1 MTKKSKRILWI
12 LGVAALL
19 IAIYNILLS
28 APVVKSLW
36 LPVAA
41 KITGYDIE
49 AEKVSV
55 SLLMTPSVEA
65 KELKISWGNHYS
77 YERNLQVGKLRMNM
91 RVLPLLFFRH
101 VDISELEIVRMK
113 LSSSGWP
120 EAPEYQK
127 QGTPGE
133 LRVQKKRKRP
143 YSYSV
148 KKISIYDA
156 DVAAV
161 CGRTRYELSGIA
173 FSASNIVQGMS
184 PSFKFSAAA
193 SVNSDELK
201 FSDAHVEG
209 SLDMRLPSGSIL
221 PESVRLAFDTECTEV
236 VVKQRAVNLAL
247 NATLN
252 LERKGSEVSVSDSH
266 FRVFEANSVPVLN
279 AQAEGVF
286 SLDDASGKLDI
297 QLRSVR
303 SELSDKILSALV
315 EDPVR
320 GVEATASLDV
330 DSAPGFKSVDVAGK
344 VAMTADQ
351 FAGESRKF
359 NSEFS
364 FKGAKNGDEFA
375 VSTLK
380 LSLQEPASSLN
391 LELSAPKQVVIL
403 STPTGYL
410 PKAGQ
415 VSVQMKKVNLST
427 VAKLLGVTGELPVK
441 SGVATGFVDLDF
453 LKPGMISASG
463 TVELEQLTLSG
474 ERRTEPLD
482 LRSNFRL
489 THEHGSKNTLSGTLS
504 GKIGNAEVLSLEGSS
519 EFYEKFAKV
528 SVSKFRIAHPF
539 EKALP
544 YKMVDSLGIR
554 SFVLNGSW
562 KWNRRV
568 EHLIFTCVLPLE
580 EEVERMKRGAFRKF
594 IDEFKL
600 YRNSEETFA
609 DEFSGSFALTDFTTE
624 KLRNPFD
631 VQLTKEYQDNVEDT
645 NNFRMKALRRDI
657 RKFQL
662 NVTENKKT
670 VLDLNAV
677 NPSGPLTV
685 SSSFVDAERLQTIWQ
700 SFQPSKPA
708 KAEQK
713 TADKKPEST
722 ESAKPVDFVAPVKSF
737 LTYFPFGSLRLKFAK
752 IHCADDL
759 NLSVEG
765 PLSVNRRKLQIE
777 NMKISANDSPVALR
791 FMLAERDGDWY
802 YEGSLLGER
811 LALAPLFRLFDG
823 NTAGVSGTL
832 ESLNLAFSGKG
843 LTETELKRN
852 LNGTLRTS
860 VRNLS
865 FPARNERTESFLNL
879 LTIPLKAVPQVEER
893 ISPETLPADFQA
905 LRSELLAVA
914 EGKKNLRFDSGK
926 LDASVSNGV
935 MTLNKFEFEGG
946 TLKRES
952 VTGSVDLLSGRLN
965 LDAMLELAQ
974 TTIPLSVRGKLRKP
988 QLDITKSLVKF
999 ATSRLNLPVEADEVE
1014 KTVEEVKDL
1023 FRQFRKKRKRK

>member
-36 LPVAA
+36 LPVAG
-41 KITGYDIE
+41 KMTGYDIE

-65 KELKISWGNHYS
+65 KELKISGGDYCS
-77 YERNLQVGKLRMNM
+77 RELLVGKLRMNI
-91 RVLPLLFFRH
+91 RFLPLLFSRH
-101 VDISELEIVRMK
+101 VDIPELEIVRLK
-113 LSSSGWP
+113 LKSDGRR
-120 EAPEYQK
+120 EAPEYRK
-127 QGTPGE
+127 QGGAE
-133 LRVQKKRKRP
+133 AGVARVRKKRKHP

-201 FSDAHVEG
+201 FSGAHVEG

-286 SLDDASGKLDI
+286 SLDDVSGKLDI

-320 GVEATASLDV
+320 GVEATASLDI
-330 DSAPGFKSVDVAGK
+330 DSASGFKSVDVAGK

-427 VAKLLGVTGELPVK
+427 VAKLLGVTEKLPMK
-441 SGVATGFVDLDF
+441 SGMMTGSVNLDF
-453 LKPGMISASG
+453 LNSGMTSASG
-463 TVELEQLTLSG
+463 TVDLEQLTLSG
-474 ERRTEPLD
+474 ERKSEPLD

-528 SVSKFRIAHPF
+528 SVSNFRIAHPF

-568 EHLIFTCVLPLE
+568 EHLLFASVPPE
-580 EEVERMKRGAFRKF
+580 DAERMKRGALRKF

-624 KLRNPFD
+624 KLRNPLA
-631 VQLTKEYQDNVEDT
+631 VQLSAEYQDNVEKT
-645 NNFRMKALRRDI
+645 KNFRMNALSRDV

-662 NVTENKKT
+662 NVTENKNP

-677 NPSGPLTV
+677 DSSGTLMV
-685 SSSFVDAERLQTIWQ
+685 SSSFADAEKLQTIWQ

-713 TADKKPEST
+713 TADKKPVPAGT
-722 ESAKPVDFVAPVKSF
+722 AKSVDFVEPVKSV
-737 LTYFPFGSLRLKFAK
+737 LTCFPFGNLQLKLAK

-765 PLSVNRRKLQIE
+765 PLSVNRRTLQIE

-935 MTLNKFEFEGG
+935 LTLNKFEFEGG

-965 LDAMLELAQ
+965 LDAMLELAH
-974 TTIPLSVRGKLRKP
+974 TTIPLSVRGKLGKP

-999 ATSRLNLPVEADEVE
+999 ATSKLNLPVEADEVE

>member
-36 LPVAA
+36 LPVAG
-41 KITGYDIE
+41 KMTGYDIE

-65 KELKISWGNHYS
+65 KELKISGGDYCS
-77 YERNLQVGKLRMNM
+77 RELLVGKLRMNI
-91 RVLPLLFFRH
+91 RFLPLLFSRH
-101 VDISELEIVRMK
+101 VDIPELEIVRLK
-113 LSSSGWP
+113 LKSDGRR
-120 EAPEYQK
+120 EAPEYRK
-127 QGTPGE
+127 QGGAGAV
-133 LRVQKKRKRP
+133 RVRKKRKHP
-143 YSYSV
+143 YSYSL

-173 FSASNIVQGMS
+173 FSAANIVQGMS

-201 FSDAHVEG
+201 FSGAHVEG

-252 LERKGSEVSVSDSH
+252 LERKGSEISVSDSH

-286 SLDDASGKLDI
+286 SLDDVSGKLDI

-320 GVEATASLDV
+320 GVETTASLDV

-427 VAKLLGVTGELPVK
+427 VAKLLGVTEKLPMK
-441 SGVATGFVDLDF
+441 SGMMTGSVNLDF
-453 LKPGMISASG
+453 LNSGMTSASG
-463 TVELEQLTLSG
+463 TVNLEQLILSG
-474 ERRTEPLD
+474 ERKSEPLD

-568 EHLIFTCVLPLE
+568 EHLLFASVPPE
-580 EEVERMKRGAFRKF
+580 DAERMKRGALRKF

-600 YRNSEETFA
+600 YRISEETFA

-624 KLRNPFD
+624 KLRNPLA
-631 VQLTKEYQDNVEDT
+631 VQLSAEYQDNVEKT
-645 NNFRMKALRRDI
+645 KNFRMNALSRDV

-662 NVTENKKT
+662 NVTENKNP

-677 NPSGPLTV
+677 DSSGTLMV
-685 SSSFVDAERLQTIWQ
+685 SSSFADAEKLQTIWQ

-713 TADKKPEST
+713 TADKKPVPAGT
-722 ESAKPVDFVAPVKSF
+722 AKSVDFVEPVKSV
-737 LTYFPFGSLRLKFAK
+737 LTCFPFGNLQLNLAK

-765 PLSVNRRKLQIE
+765 PLSVNRRMLQIE

-914 EGKKNLRFDSGK
+914 EGKKNLRFDSGV
-926 LDASVSNGV
+926 LDAAVSNGV
-935 MTLNKFEFEGG
+935 LTLNKFEFEGG

-952 VTGSVDLLSGRLN
+952 VTGSVELLSGRLN
-965 LDAMLELAQ
+965 LDAMLELAH
-974 TTIPLSVRGKLRKP
+974 TTIPLSVRGKLGKP

-999 ATSRLNLPVEADEVE
+999 ATSKLNLPVEADEVE

>member
-36 LPVAA
+36 LPVAG
-41 KITGYDIE
+41 KMTGYDIE

-65 KELKISWGNHYS
+65 KELKISGGDYCS
-77 YERNLQVGKLRMNM
+77 RELLVGKLRMNI
-91 RVLPLLFFRH
+91 RFLPLLFSRH
-101 VDISELEIVRMK
+101 VDIPELEIVRLK
-113 LSSSGWP
+113 LKSDGRR
-120 EAPEYQK
+120 EAPEYRK
-127 QGTPGE
+127 QGGAGAA
-133 LRVQKKRKRP
+133 RVRKKRKHP

-201 FSDAHVEG
+201 FSGAHVEG

-252 LERKGSEVSVSDSH
+252 LERKGSEISVSDSH

-286 SLDDASGKLDI
+286 SLDDVSGKLDI

-427 VAKLLGVTGELPVK
+427 VAKLLGVTEKLPMK
-441 SGVATGFVDLDF
+441 SGMMTGSVNLDF
-453 LKPGMISASG
+453 LNSGMTSASG
-463 TVELEQLTLSG
+463 TVDLEQLTLSG
-474 ERRTEPLD
+474 ERKSEPLD

-568 EHLIFTCVLPLE
+568 EHLLFASVPPE
-580 EEVERMKRGAFRKF
+580 DAERMKRGALRKF

-624 KLRNPFD
+624 KLRNPLA
-631 VQLTKEYQDNVEDT
+631 VQLSAEYQDNVEKT
-645 NNFRMKALRRDI
+645 KNFRMNALSRDVW
-657 RKFQL
+657 KFQL
-662 NVTENKKT
+662 NVTENKNP

-677 NPSGPLTV
+677 DSSGTLMV
-685 SSSFVDAERLQTIWQ
+685 SSSFADAEKLQTIWQ

-713 TADKKPEST
+713 TADKKPVPAGT
-722 ESAKPVDFVAPVKSF
+722 AKSVDFVEPVKSV
-737 LTYFPFGSLRLKFAK
+737 LTCLPFGNLQLKLAK

-765 PLSVNRRKLQIE
+765 PLSVNRRTLQIE

-791 FMLAERDGDWY
+791 LMLAERDGDWY

-811 LALAPLFRLFDG
+811 LALAPLFRFFDG

-926 LDASVSNGV
+926 LDAAVSNGV
-935 MTLNKFEFEGG
+935 LTLNKFEFEGG

-952 VTGSVDLLSGRLN
+952 VTGSVELLSGRLN
-965 LDAMLELAQ
+965 LDAMLELAH
-974 TTIPLSVRGKLRKP
+974 TTIPLSVRGKLGKP

-999 ATSRLNLPVEADEVE
+999 ATSKLNLPVEADEVE

>member
-36 LPVAA
+36 LPVAG
-41 KITGYDIE
+41 KMTGYDIE

-65 KELKISWGNHYS
+65 KELKISGGDYCS
-77 YERNLQVGKLRMNM
+77 RELLVGKLRMNI
-91 RVLPLLFFRH
+91 RFLPLLFSRH
-101 VDISELEIVRMK
+101 VDIPELEIVRLK
-113 LSSSGWP
+113 LKSDGRR
-120 EAPEYQK
+120 EAPEYRK
-127 QGTPGE
+127 QGRAGAA
-133 LRVQKKRKRP
+133 RVRKKRKHP

-201 FSDAHVEG
+201 FSGAHVEG

-286 SLDDASGKLDI
+286 RLDDVSGKLDI

-380 LSLQEPASSLN
+380 LSLQEPTSSLN

-427 VAKLLGVTGELPVK
+427 VAKLLGVTEKLPMK
-441 SGVATGFVDLDF
+441 SGMMTGSVNLDF
-453 LKPGMISASG
+453 LNSGMTSASG
-463 TVELEQLTLSG
+463 TVDLEQLTLSG
-474 ERRTEPLD
+474 ERKSEPLD

-528 SVSKFRIAHPF
+528 SVSNFRIAHPF

-568 EHLIFTCVLPLE
+568 EHLLFACVPPE
-580 EEVERMKRGAFRKF
+580 DAERMKRGALRKF

-624 KLRNPFD
+624 KLRNPLA
-631 VQLTKEYQDNVEDT
+631 VQLSAEYQDNVEKT
-645 NNFRMKALRRDI
+645 KNFRMNALSRDV

-662 NVTENKKT
+662 NVTENKNP

-677 NPSGPLTV
+677 
-685 SSSFVDAERLQTIWQ
+685 
-700 SFQPSKPA
+700 
-708 KAEQK
+708 
-713 TADKKPEST
+713 
-722 ESAKPVDFVAPVKSF
+722 
-737 LTYFPFGSLRLKFAK
+737 
-752 IHCADDL
+752 
-759 NLSVEG
+759 
-765 PLSVNRRKLQIE
+765 
-777 NMKISANDSPVALR
+777 DS
-791 FMLAERDGDWY
+791 
-802 YEGSLLGER
+802 
-811 LALAPLFRLFDG
+811 
-823 NTAGVSGTL
+823 SGTL
-832 ESLNLAFSGKG
+832 MVSPA
-843 LTETELKRN
+843 
-852 LNGTLRTS
+852 LRT
-860 VRNLS
+860 
-865 FPARNERTESFLNL
+865 P
-879 LTIPLKAVPQVEER
+879 
-893 ISPETLPADFQA
+893 
-905 LRSELLAVA
+905 
-914 EGKKNLRFDSGK
+914 KNFR
-926 LDASVSNGV
+926 
-935 MTLNKFEFEGG
+935 
-946 TLKRES
+946 R
-952 VTGSVDLLSGRLN
+952 SGRVSSHRSR
-965 LDAMLELAQ
+965 Q
-974 TTIPLSVRGKLRKP
+974 KRSRKP
-988 QLDITKSLVKF
+988 RTKSPFPPELP
-999 ATSRLNLPVEADEVE
+999 SLLISLSLLNR
-1014 KTVEEVKDL
+1014 
-1023 FRQFRKKRKRK
+1023 F

>member
-36 LPVAA
+36 LPVAG
-41 KITGYDIE
+41 KMTGYDIE

-65 KELKISWGNHYS
+65 KELKISGGDYCS
-77 YERNLQVGKLRMNM
+77 RELLVGKLRMNI
-91 RVLPLLFFRH
+91 RFLPLLFSRH
-101 VDISELEIVRMK
+101 VDIPELEIVRLK
-113 LSSSGWP
+113 LKSDGRR
-120 EAPEYQK
+120 EAPEYRK
-127 QGTPGE
+127 QGRAGAA
-133 LRVQKKRKRP
+133 RVRKKRKHP

-201 FSDAHVEG
+201 FSGAHVEG

-286 SLDDASGKLDI
+286 SLDDVSGKLDI

-330 DSAPGFKSVDVAGK
+330 DSAPGVKSVDVAGK

-391 LELSAPKQVVIL
+391 LELSAPKQVMIL

-410 PKAGQ
+410 PKAGL
-415 VSVQMKKVNLST
+415 VSVQMKKVNLPA

-568 EHLIFTCVLPLE
+568 EHLLFASVPPE
-580 EEVERMKRGAFRKF
+580 DAERMKRGALRKF
-594 IDEFKL
+594 IDEFKF
-600 YRNSEETFA
+600 YRISEETFA

-624 KLRNPFD
+624 KLRNPLA
-631 VQLTKEYQDNVEDT
+631 VQLSAEYQDNVEKT
-645 NNFRMKALRRDI
+645 KNFRMNALSRDV

-662 NVTENKKT
+662 NVTENKNP

-677 NPSGPLTV
+677 DSSGTLMV
-685 SSSFVDAERLQTIWQ
+685 SSSFADAEKLQTIWQ

-713 TADKKPEST
+713 TADKKPVPAGT
-722 ESAKPVDFVAPVKSF
+722 AKSVDFVEPVKSV
-737 LTYFPFGSLRLKFAK
+737 LTCFPFGNLQLKLAK

-759 NLSVEG
+759 NLRVEG
-765 PLSVNRRKLQIE
+765 PLSVNRRTLQIE

-791 FMLAERDGDWY
+791 LMLAERDGDWH
-802 YEGSLLGER
+802 YEGFLRGEK
-811 LALAPLFRLFDG
+811 LALAPLYRLFDG
-823 NTAGVSGTL
+823 NAAGVSGTL

-843 LTETELKRN
+843 LTETELKQN
-852 LNGTLRTS
+852 LNGTLKAS

-926 LDASVSNGV
+926 LDAAVSNGV
-935 MTLNKFEFEGG
+935 LTLNKFEFEGG

-952 VTGSVDLLSGRLN
+952 VTGTVELLSGKLN

-974 TTIPLSVRGKLRKP
+974 TTIPLSVRGKLGKP

-999 ATSRLNLPVEADEVE
+999 ATSKLNLPVEADEVE

>member
-36 LPVAA
+36 LPVAG
-41 KITGYDIE
+41 KMTGYDIE

-65 KELKISWGNHYS
+65 KKLKISGGDYCS
-77 YERNLQVGKLRMNM
+77 RELLVGKLRMNI
-91 RVLPLLFFRH
+91 RFLPLLFSRH
-101 VDISELEIVRMK
+101 VDIPELEIVRLK
-113 LSSSGWP
+113 LKSDGRR
-120 EAPEYQK
+120 EAPEYRK
-127 QGTPGE
+127 QGGAGAA
-133 LRVQKKRKRP
+133 RVRKKRKHP

-201 FSDAHVEG
+201 FSGAHVEG

-320 GVEATASLDV
+320 GVETTASLDV

-427 VAKLLGVTGELPVK
+427 VAKLLGVTEKFPMK
-441 SGVATGFVDLDF
+441 SGMMTGSVNLDF
-453 LKPGMISASG
+453 LNSGMTSASG
-463 TVELEQLTLSG
+463 TVDLEQLTLSG
-474 ERRTEPLD
+474 ERKSEPLD

-568 EHLIFTCVLPLE
+568 EHLIFDSVPPE
-580 EEVERMKRGAFRKF
+580 DAERMKRGALRKF

-624 KLRNPFD
+624 KLRNPLA
-631 VQLTKEYQDNVEDT
+631 VQLSAEYQDNVEKT
-645 NNFRMKALRRDI
+645 KNFRMNALSRDV

-662 NVTENKKT
+662 NVTENKNP

-677 NPSGPLTV
+677 DSSGTLMV
-685 SSSFVDAERLQTIWQ
+685 SSSFADAEKLQTIWQ

-713 TADKKPEST
+713 TADKKPVPAGT
-722 ESAKPVDFVAPVKSF
+722 AKSVDFVEPVKSV
-737 LTYFPFGSLRLKFAK
+737 LTCFPFGNLQLKLAK

-791 FMLAERDGDWY
+791 LMLAERDGDWY
-802 YEGSLLGER
+802 YEGSLLGEK

-914 EGKKNLRFDSGK
+914 EGKKNLRFDSGV

-935 MTLNKFEFEGG
+935 LTLNKFEFEGG

-952 VTGSVDLLSGRLN
+952 VTGSVELLSGRLN
-965 LDAMLELAQ
+965 LDAMLELAH
-974 TTIPLSVRGKLRKP
+974 TTIPLSVRGKLGKP

-999 ATSRLNLPVEADEVE
+999 ATSKLNLPVEADEVE

>member
-36 LPVAA
+36 LPVAG
-41 KITGYDIE
+41 KMTGYDIE

-65 KELKISWGNHYS
+65 KELKISGGDYCS
-77 YERNLQVGKLRMNM
+77 RELLVGKLRMNI
-91 RVLPLLFFRH
+91 RFLPLLFSRH
-101 VDISELEIVRMK
+101 VDIPELEIVRLK
-113 LSSSGWP
+113 LKSDGRR
-120 EAPEYQK
+120 EAPEYRK
-127 QGTPGE
+127 QGGAGAA
-133 LRVQKKRKRP
+133 RVRKKRKHP

-201 FSDAHVEG
+201 FSGAHVEG

-320 GVEATASLDV
+320 GVETTASLDV

-427 VAKLLGVTGELPVK
+427 VAKLLGVTEKLPMK
-441 SGVATGFVDLDF
+441 SGMMTGSVNLDF
-453 LKPGMISASG
+453 LNSGMTSASG
-463 TVELEQLTLSG
+463 TVDLEQLTLSG
-474 ERRTEPLD
+474 ERKSEPLD

-519 EFYEKFAKV
+519 EFYEKFVKV

-568 EHLIFTCVLPLE
+568 EHLIFASVPPE
-580 EEVERMKRGAFRKF
+580 DAERMKRGALRKF

-624 KLRNPFD
+624 KLRNPLA
-631 VQLTKEYQDNVEDT
+631 VQLSAEYQDNVEKT
-645 NNFRMKALRRDI
+645 KNFRMNALSRDV

-662 NVTENKKT
+662 NVTENKNP

-677 NPSGPLTV
+677 DSSGTLMV
-685 SSSFVDAERLQTIWQ
+685 SSSFADAEKLQTIWQ
-700 SFQPSKPA
+700 SFQPSKSA

-713 TADKKPEST
+713 TADKKPVPAGT
-722 ESAKPVDFVAPVKSF
+722 AKSVDFVEPVKSV
-737 LTYFPFGSLRLKFAK
+737 LTCLPFENLQLKLAK

-914 EGKKNLRFDSGK
+914 EGKKNLRFDSGV
-926 LDASVSNGV
+926 LDAAVSNGV
-935 MTLNKFEFEGG
+935 LTLNKFEFEGG

-952 VTGSVDLLSGRLN
+952 VTGSVELLSGRLN
-965 LDAMLELAQ
+965 LDAMLELAH
-974 TTIPLSVRGKLRKP
+974 TTIPLSVRGKLGKP

-999 ATSRLNLPVEADEVE
+999 ATSKLNLPVEADEVE

>member
-36 LPVAA
+36 LPVAG
-41 KITGYDIE
+41 KMTGYDIE

-65 KELKISWGNHYS
+65 KELKISGGDYCS
-77 YERNLQVGKLRMNM
+77 RELLVGKLRMNI
-91 RVLPLLFFRH
+91 RFLPLLFSRH
-101 VDISELEIVRMK
+101 VDIPELEIVRLK
-113 LSSSGWP
+113 LKSDGRR
-120 EAPEYQK
+120 EAPEYRK
-127 QGTPGE
+127 QGRAGVA
-133 LRVQKKRKRP
+133 RVRKKRKHP

-201 FSDAHVEG
+201 FSGAHVEG

-252 LERKGSEVSVSDSH
+252 LERKGSEISVSDSH
-266 FRVFEANSVPVLN
+266 FRMFEANSVPVLN

-286 SLDDASGKLDI
+286 SLDDVSGKLDI

-320 GVEATASLDV
+320 GVEATASLDI
-330 DSAPGFKSVDVAGK
+330 DSASGFKSVDVAGK

-427 VAKLLGVTGELPVK
+427 VAKLLGVTEKLPMK
-441 SGVATGFVDLDF
+441 SGMMTGSVNLDF
-453 LKPGMISASG
+453 LNSGMTSASG
-463 TVELEQLTLSG
+463 TVDLEQLTLSG
-474 ERRTEPLD
+474 ERKSEPLD

-528 SVSKFRIAHPF
+528 SVSNFRIAHPF

-568 EHLIFTCVLPLE
+568 EHLLFASVPPE
-580 EEVERMKRGAFRKF
+580 DAERMKRGALRKF

-624 KLRNPFD
+624 KLRNPLA
-631 VQLTKEYQDNVEDT
+631 VQLSAEYQDNVEKT
-645 NNFRMKALRRDI
+645 KNFRMNALSRDV

-662 NVTENKKT
+662 NVTENKNP
-670 VLDLNAV
+670 VLDFNAV
-677 NPSGPLTV
+677 DSSGTLMV
-685 SSSFVDAERLQTIWQ
+685 SSSFADAEKLQTIWQ

-713 TADKKPEST
+713 TADKKPVPAGT
-722 ESAKPVDFVAPVKSF
+722 AKSVDFVEPVKSV
-737 LTYFPFGSLRLKFAK
+737 LTCFPFGNLQLKLAK

-765 PLSVNRRKLQIE
+765 PLSVNRRTLQIE

-811 LALAPLFRLFDG
+811 LALAPLFRFFDG
-823 NTAGVSGTL
+823 NTADVSGTL

-926 LDASVSNGV
+926 LDAAVSNGV
-935 MTLNKFEFEGG
+935 LTLNKFEFEGG

-952 VTGSVDLLSGRLN
+952 VTGSVELLSDRLN
-965 LDAMLELAQ
+965 LDAMLELAH
-974 TTIPLSVRGKLRKP
+974 TTIPLSVRGKLGKP

-999 ATSRLNLPVEADEVE
+999 ATSKLNLPVEADEVE

>member
-36 LPVAA
+36 LPVAG
-41 KITGYDIE
+41 KMTGYDIE

-65 KELKISWGNHYS
+65 KELKISGGDYCS
-77 YERNLQVGKLRMNM
+77 RELLVGKLRMNI
-91 RVLPLLFFRH
+91 RFLPLLFSRH
-101 VDISELEIVRMK
+101 VDIPELEIVRLK
-113 LSSSGWP
+113 LKSDGRR
-120 EAPEYQK
+120 EAPEYRK
-127 QGTPGE
+127 QGGAGAA
-133 LRVQKKRKRP
+133 RVRKKRKHP

-201 FSDAHVEG
+201 FSGAHVEG

-286 SLDDASGKLDI
+286 SLDDVSGKLDI

-427 VAKLLGVTGELPVK
+427 VAKLLGVTEKLPMK
-441 SGVATGFVDLDF
+441 SGMMTGSVNLDF
-453 LKPGMISASG
+453 LNSGMTSASG
-463 TVELEQLTLSG
+463 TVDLEQLTLSG
-474 ERRTEPLD
+474 ERKSEPLD

-489 THEHGSKNTLSGTLS
+489 THEHGNKNTLSGTLS
-504 GKIGNAEVLSLEGSS
+504 GKIGNAEVLLLEGSS
-519 EFYEKFAKV
+519 EFYEKFVKV
-528 SVSKFRIAHPF
+528 SVSNFRIAHPF

-568 EHLIFTCVLPLE
+568 EHLLFASVPPE
-580 EEVERMKRGAFRKF
+580 DAERMKRGALRKF

-624 KLRNPFD
+624 KLRNPLA
-631 VQLTKEYQDNVEDT
+631 VQLSAEYQDNVEKT
-645 NNFRMKALRRDI
+645 KNFRMNALLRDL

-662 NVTENKKT
+662 NVTENKNP

-677 NPSGPLTV
+677 DSSGTLMV
-685 SSSFVDAERLQTIWQ
+685 SSSFADAEKLQTIWQ

-713 TADKKPEST
+713 TADKKPVPAGT
-722 ESAKPVDFVAPVKSF
+722 AKSVDFVEPVKSV
-737 LTYFPFGSLRLKFAK
+737 LTCFPFGNLQLKLAK

-765 PLSVNRRKLQIE
+765 PLSVNRRTLQIE
-777 NMKISANDSPVALR
+777 NMKISVNDSPVALHL
-791 FMLAERDGDWY
+791 MLAEQDGDWY
-802 YEGSLLGER
+802 YEGFLRGEK
-811 LALAPLFRLFDG
+811 LALAPLYRLFDG
-823 NTAGVSGTL
+823 NAAGVSGTL

-843 LTETELKRN
+843 LTETELKQN
-852 LNGTLRTS
+852 LNGTLKAS

-879 LTIPLKAVPQVEER
+879 LTIPLKSVPQVEER

-935 MTLNKFEFEGG
+935 LTLNKFEFEGG

-952 VTGSVDLLSGRLN
+952 VTGSVELLSGRLN
-965 LDAMLELAQ
+965 LDAMLELAH
-974 TTIPLSVRGKLRKP
+974 TTIPLSVRGKLGKP

-999 ATSRLNLPVEADEVE
+999 ATSKLNLPVEADEVE

>member
-36 LPVAA
+36 LPVAG
-41 KITGYDIE
+41 KMTGYDIE

-65 KELKISWGNHYS
+65 KELKISGGDYCS
-77 YERNLQVGKLRMNM
+77 RELLVGKLRMNI
-91 RVLPLLFFRH
+91 RFLALLFSRH
-101 VDISELEIVRMK
+101 VDIPELEIVRLK
-113 LSSSGWP
+113 LKSDGRR
-120 EAPEYQK
+120 EAPEYRK
-127 QGTPGE
+127 QGRARAA
-133 LRVQKKRKRP
+133 RVRKKRKHP

-201 FSDAHVEG
+201 FSGAHVEG
-209 SLDMRLPSGSIL
+209 LLDMRLPSGSIL

-286 SLDDASGKLDI
+286 SLDDVSGKLDI

-427 VAKLLGVTGELPVK
+427 VAKLLGVTEKLLMK
-441 SGVATGFVDLDF
+441 SGMMTGSVNLDF
-453 LKPGMISASG
+453 LNSGMTSASG
-463 TVELEQLTLSG
+463 TVDLEQLTLSG
-474 ERRTEPLD
+474 ERKSEPLD

-568 EHLIFTCVLPLE
+568 EHLLFACVPPE
-580 EEVERMKRGAFRKF
+580 DAERMKRGALRKF

-624 KLRNPFD
+624 KLRNPLA
-631 VQLTKEYQDNVEDT
+631 VQLSAEYQDNVEKT
-645 NNFRMKALRRDI
+645 KNFRMNALSRDV

-662 NVTENKKT
+662 NVTENKNP

-677 NPSGPLTV
+677 DSSGTLMV
-685 SSSFVDAERLQTIWQ
+685 SSSFADAEKLQTIWQ

-708 KAEQK
+708 KAERK
-713 TADKKPEST
+713 IADKKPVPAGT
-722 ESAKPVDFVAPVKSF
+722 AKSVDFVEPVKSV
-737 LTYFPFGSLRLKFAK
+737 LTCFPFGNLQLKLAK

-765 PLSVNRRKLQIE
+765 PLSVNRRTLQIE
-777 NMKISANDSPVALR
+777 NMEISANDSPVALR

-893 ISPETLPADFQA
+893 ISPETLPADFLA

-914 EGKKNLRFDSGK
+914 EGKKNLRFDSGV

-935 MTLNKFEFEGG
+935 LTLNKFEFEGG

-952 VTGSVDLLSGRLN
+952 VTGSVELLSGRLN
-965 LDAMLELAQ
+965 LDAMLELAH
-974 TTIPLSVRGKLRKP
+974 TTIPLSVRGKLGKP

-999 ATSRLNLPVEADEVE
+999 ATSKLNLPVEADEVE

>member
-36 LPVAA
+36 LPVAG
-41 KITGYDIE
+41 KMTGYDIE

-65 KELKISWGNHYS
+65 KELKISGGDYCS
-77 YERNLQVGKLRMNM
+77 RELLVGKLRMNI
-91 RVLPLLFFRH
+91 RFLPLLFSRH
-101 VDISELEIVRMK
+101 VDIPELEIVRLK
-113 LSSSGWP
+113 LKSDGRR
-120 EAPEYQK
+120 EAPEYRK
-127 QGTPGE
+127 QGGAGAA
-133 LRVQKKRKRP
+133 RVRKKRKHP

-201 FSDAHVEG
+201 FSGAHVEG

-252 LERKGSEVSVSDSH
+252 LERKGSEISVSDSH

-286 SLDDASGKLDI
+286 RLDDVSGKLDI

-427 VAKLLGVTGELPVK
+427 VAKLLGVTEKLPMK
-441 SGVATGFVDLDF
+441 SGMMTGSVNLDF
-453 LKPGMISASG
+453 LNSGMTSASG
-463 TVELEQLTLSG
+463 TVDLEQLTLSG
-474 ERRTEPLD
+474 ERKSEPLD

-528 SVSKFRIAHPF
+528 SVSNFRIAHPF

-568 EHLIFTCVLPLE
+568 EHLIFACVPPE
-580 EEVERMKRGAFRKF
+580 DAERMKRGALRKF

-624 KLRNPFD
+624 KLRNPLA
-631 VQLTKEYQDNVEDT
+631 VQLSAEYQDNVEKT
-645 NNFRMKALRRDI
+645 KNFRMNVLSRDV

-662 NVTENKKT
+662 NVTENKNP

-677 NPSGPLTV
+677 DSSGTLMV
-685 SSSFVDAERLQTIWQ
+685 SSSFADAEKLQTIWQ

-713 TADKKPEST
+713 TADKKPVPAGT
-722 ESAKPVDFVAPVKSF
+722 AKSVDFVEPVKSV
-737 LTYFPFGSLRLKFAK
+737 LTCFPFGNLQLKLAK

-765 PLSVNRRKLQIE
+765 PLSVNRRTLQIE

-802 YEGSLLGER
+802 YEGSLFGER

-914 EGKKNLRFDSGK
+914 EGKKNLRFDSGV
-926 LDASVSNGV
+926 LDAAVSNGV
-935 MTLNKFEFEGG
+935 LTLNKFEFEGG

-952 VTGSVDLLSGRLN
+952 VTGSVELLSGRLN
-965 LDAMLELAQ
+965 LDAMLELAH
-974 TTIPLSVRGKLRKP
+974 TTIPLSVRGKLGKP

-999 ATSRLNLPVEADEVE
+999 ATSKLNLPVEADEVE

>member
-1 MTKKSKRILWI
+1 M
-12 LGVAALL
+12 

-36 LPVAA
+36 LPVAG
-41 KITGYDIE
+41 KMTGYDIE

-65 KELKISWGNHYS
+65 KELKISGGDYCS
-77 YERNLQVGKLRMNM
+77 RELLVGKLRMNI
-91 RVLPLLFFRH
+91 RFLPFLFSRH
-101 VDISELEIVRMK
+101 VDIPELEIVRLK
-113 LSSSGWP
+113 LKSDGRR
-120 EAPEYQK
+120 EAPEYRK
-127 QGTPGE
+127 QGRAGVA
-133 LRVQKKRKRP
+133 RVRKKRKHP

-201 FSDAHVEG
+201 FSGAHVEG

-252 LERKGSEVSVSDSH
+252 LERKGSEISVSDSH
-266 FRVFEANSVPVLN
+266 FRMFEANSVPVLN

-286 SLDDASGKLDI
+286 SLDDVSGKLDI

-320 GVEATASLDV
+320 GVEATASLDI
-330 DSAPGFKSVDVAGK
+330 DSASGFKSVDVAGK

-427 VAKLLGVTGELPVK
+427 VAKLLGVTEKLPMK
-441 SGVATGFVDLDF
+441 SGMMTGSVNLDF
-453 LKPGMISASG
+453 LNSGMTSASG
-463 TVELEQLTLSG
+463 TVDLEQLTLSG
-474 ERRTEPLD
+474 ERKSEPLD

-528 SVSKFRIAHPF
+528 SVSNFRIAHPF

-568 EHLIFTCVLPLE
+568 EHLLFASVPPE
-580 EEVERMKRGAFRKF
+580 DAERMKRGALRKF

-624 KLRNPFD
+624 KLRNPLA
-631 VQLTKEYQDNVEDT
+631 VQLSAEYQDNVEKT
-645 NNFRMKALRRDI
+645 KNFRMNALSRDV

-662 NVTENKKT
+662 NVTENKNP
-670 VLDLNAV
+670 VLDFNAV
-677 NPSGPLTV
+677 DSSGTLMV
-685 SSSFVDAERLQTIWQ
+685 SSSFADAEKLQTIWQ

-713 TADKKPEST
+713 TADKKPVPAGT
-722 ESAKPVDFVAPVKSF
+722 AKSVDFVEPVKSV
-737 LTYFPFGSLRLKFAK
+737 LTCFPFGNLQLKLAK

-765 PLSVNRRKLQIE
+765 PLSVNRRTLQIE

-811 LALAPLFRLFDG
+811 LALAPLFRFFDG
-823 NTAGVSGTL
+823 NTADVSGTL

-914 EGKKNLRFDSGK
+914 EGKKNLRFDSGA
-926 LDASVSNGV
+926 LDAAVSNGV
-935 MTLNKFEFEGG
+935 LTLNKFEFEGG

-952 VTGSVDLLSGRLN
+952 VTGSVELLSGRLN
-965 LDAMLELAQ
+965 LDAMLELAH
-974 TTIPLSVRGKLRKP
+974 TTIPLSVRGKLGKP

-999 ATSRLNLPVEADEVE
+999 ATSKLNLPVEADEVE

>member
-36 LPVAA
+36 LPVAG
-41 KITGYDIE
+41 KMTGYDIE

-65 KELKISWGNHYS
+65 KELKISGGDYCS
-77 YERNLQVGKLRMNM
+77 RELLVGKLRMNI
-91 RVLPLLFFRH
+91 RFLPLLFSRH
-101 VDISELEIVRMK
+101 VDIPELEIVRLK
-113 LSSSGWP
+113 LKSDGRR
-120 EAPEYQK
+120 EAPEYRK
-127 QGTPGE
+127 QGGAGAA
-133 LRVQKKRKRP
+133 RVRKKRKHP

-201 FSDAHVEG
+201 FSGAHVEG

-247 NATLN
+247 NAMLN
-252 LERKGSEVSVSDSH
+252 LERKGNEISVSDSH

-279 AQAEGVF
+279 AQAEGMF
-286 SLDDASGKLDI
+286 LDDGSGKLDI
-297 QLRSVR
+297 QLHSVR

-320 GVEATASLDV
+320 GVEVTASLNV
-330 DSAPGFKSVDVAGK
+330 DAAPGFKSVDVAGK
-344 VAMTADQ
+344 SLMTADQ
-351 FAGESRKF
+351 FTGESRKF
-359 NSEFS
+359 NSAFT
-364 FKGAKNGDEFA
+364 FKGAKNGDEFF

-391 LELSAPKQVVIL
+391 LELTAPKQVVIL

-415 VSVQMKKVNLST
+415 VSVQMKKVNLPA

-568 EHLIFTCVLPLE
+568 EHLLFASVPPE
-580 EEVERMKRGAFRKF
+580 DAERMKRGALRKF

-624 KLRNPFD
+624 KLRNPLA
-631 VQLTKEYQDNVEDT
+631 VQLSAEYQDNVEKT
-645 NNFRMKALRRDI
+645 KNFRMNALSRDV

-662 NVTENKKT
+662 NVTENKNP

-677 NPSGPLTV
+677 DSSGTLMV
-685 SSSFVDAERLQTIWQ
+685 SSSFADAEKLQTIWQ

-713 TADKKPEST
+713 TADKKPVPAGT
-722 ESAKPVDFVAPVKSF
+722 AKSVDFVEPVKSV
-737 LTYFPFGSLRLKFAK
+737 LTCFPFGNLQLKLAK

-759 NLSVEG
+759 NLRVEG
-765 PLSVNRRKLQIE
+765 PLSVNRRTLQIE

-802 YEGSLLGER
+802 YEGFLRGEK
-811 LALAPLFRLFDG
+811 LALAPLYRLFDG
-823 NTAGVSGTL
+823 NAAGVSGTL

-843 LTETELKRN
+843 LTETELKQN
-852 LNGTLRTS
+852 LNGTLKAS

-879 LTIPLKAVPQVEER
+879 LTIPLKSVPQVEER

-926 LDASVSNGV
+926 LDAAVSNGV
-935 MTLNKFEFEGG
+935 LTLNKFEFEGG

-952 VTGSVDLLSGRLN
+952 VTGTVELLSGKLN

>member
-36 LPVAA
+36 LPVAG
-41 KITGYDIE
+41 KMTGYDIE

-65 KELKISWGNHYS
+65 KELKISGGDYCS
-77 YERNLQVGKLRMNM
+77 RELLVGKLRMNI
-91 RVLPLLFFRH
+91 RFLPLLFSRH
-101 VDISELEIVRMK
+101 VDIPELEIVRLK
-113 LSSSGWP
+113 LKSDGRR
-120 EAPEYQK
+120 EAPEYRK
-127 QGTPGE
+127 QGRAGAA
-133 LRVQKKRKRP
+133 RVRKKRKHP

-201 FSDAHVEG
+201 FSGAHVEG
-209 SLDMRLPSGSIL
+209 SLDMHLPSGSIL

-286 SLDDASGKLDI
+286 SLDDVSGKLDI

-427 VAKLLGVTGELPVK
+427 VAKLLGVTEKLPMK
-441 SGVATGFVDLDF
+441 SGMMTGSINLDF
-453 LKPGMISASG
+453 FNSGMTSASG
-463 TVELEQLTLSG
+463 TVDLEQLTLSG
-474 ERRTEPLD
+474 ERKSEPLD

-489 THEHGSKNTLSGTLS
+489 THEHGNKNTLSGTLS

-528 SVSKFRIAHPF
+528 SVSNFRIAHPF

-568 EHLIFTCVLPLE
+568 EHLIFASVPPE
-580 EEVERMKRGAFRKF
+580 DAERMKRGALRKF

-624 KLRNPFD
+624 KLRNPLA
-631 VQLTKEYQDNVEDT
+631 VQLSAEYQDNVEKT
-645 NNFRMKALRRDI
+645 KNFRMNALSRDV

-662 NVTENKKT
+662 NVTENKNP

-677 NPSGPLTV
+677 DSSGTLMV
-685 SSSFVDAERLQTIWQ
+685 SSSFADAEKLQTIWQ

-713 TADKKPEST
+713 TADKKPVPAGT
-722 ESAKPVDFVAPVKSF
+722 AKSVDFVEPVKSV
-737 LTYFPFGSLRLKFAK
+737 LTCFPFGNLQLKLEK

-765 PLSVNRRKLQIE
+765 PLSVNRRTLQIE

-811 LALAPLFRLFDG
+811 LALAPLFRFFDG

-852 LNGTLRTS
+852 LNGTLRIS

-926 LDASVSNGV
+926 LDAAVSNGV
-935 MTLNKFEFEGG
+935 LTLNKFEFEGG

-952 VTGSVDLLSGRLN
+952 VTGSVELLSGRLN
-965 LDAMLELAQ
+965 LDAMLELAH
-974 TTIPLSVRGKLRKP
+974 TTIPLSVRGKLGKP

-999 ATSRLNLPVEADEVE
+999 ATSKLNLPVEADEVE

>member
-36 LPVAA
+36 LPVAG
-41 KITGYDIE
+41 KMTGYDIE

-65 KELKISWGNHYS
+65 KELKISGGDYCS
-77 YERNLQVGKLRMNM
+77 RELLVGKLRMNI
-91 RVLPLLFFRH
+91 RFLPLLFSRH
-101 VDISELEIVRMK
+101 VDIPELEIVRLK
-113 LSSSGWP
+113 LKSDGRR
-120 EAPEYQK
+120 EAPEYRK
-127 QGTPGE
+127 QGRAGAA
-133 LRVQKKRKRP
+133 RVRKKRKHP

-201 FSDAHVEG
+201 FSGAHVEG

-252 LERKGSEVSVSDSH
+252 LERKGSEISVSDSH

-286 SLDDASGKLDI
+286 SLDDVSGKLDI

-427 VAKLLGVTGELPVK
+427 VAKLLGVTEKLPMK
-441 SGVATGFVDLDF
+441 SGMMTGSVNLDF
-453 LKPGMISASG
+453 LNSGMTSASG
-463 TVELEQLTLSG
+463 TVDLEQLTLSG
-474 ERRTEPLD
+474 ERKSEPLD

-528 SVSKFRIAHPF
+528 SVSNFRIAHPF

-568 EHLIFTCVLPLE
+568 EHLLFASVPPE
-580 EEVERMKRGAFRKF
+580 DVERMKRGALRKF

-624 KLRNPFD
+624 KLRNPLA
-631 VQLTKEYQDNVEDT
+631 VQLSAEYQDNVEKT
-645 NNFRMKALRRDI
+645 KNFRMNALSRDV

-662 NVTENKKT
+662 NVTENKNP

-677 NPSGPLTV
+677 DSSGTLMV
-685 SSSFVDAERLQTIWQ
+685 SSSFADAEKLQTIWQ

-713 TADKKPEST
+713 TADKKPVPAGT
-722 ESAKPVDFVAPVKSF
+722 AKSVDFVEPVKSV
-737 LTYFPFGSLRLKFAK
+737 LTCFPFGNLQLKLAK

-765 PLSVNRRKLQIE
+765 PLSVNRRTLQIE

-811 LALAPLFRLFDG
+811 LALAPLFRFFDG

-926 LDASVSNGV
+926 LDAAVSKGV
-935 MTLNKFEFEGG
+935 LTLNKFEFEGG

-952 VTGSVDLLSGRLN
+952 VTGSVELLSGRLN
-965 LDAMLELAQ
+965 LDAMLELAH
-974 TTIPLSVRGKLRKP
+974 TTIPLSVRGKLGKP

-999 ATSRLNLPVEADEVE
+999 ATSKLNLPVEADEVE

>member
-36 LPVAA
+36 LPVAG
-41 KITGYDIE
+41 KMTGYDIE

-65 KELKISWGNHYS
+65 KELKISGGDYCS
-77 YERNLQVGKLRMNM
+77 RELLVGKLRMNI
-91 RVLPLLFFRH
+91 RFLPLLFFRH
-101 VDISELEIVRMK
+101 VDIPELEIVRLK
-113 LSSSGWP
+113 LKSDGRR
-120 EAPEYQK
+120 EAPEYRK
-127 QGTPGE
+127 QGGAGAA
-133 LRVQKKRKRP
+133 RVRKKRKHP

-201 FSDAHVEG
+201 FSGAHVEG

-247 NATLN
+247 NAMLN
-252 LERKGSEVSVSDSH
+252 LERKGNEISVSDSH

-279 AQAEGVF
+279 AQAEGMF
-286 SLDDASGKLDI
+286 LDDGSGKLDI
-297 QLRSVR
+297 QLHSVR

-320 GVEATASLDV
+320 GVEVTASLNV
-330 DSAPGFKSVDVAGK
+330 DAAPGFKSVDVAGK
-344 VAMTADQ
+344 SLMTADQ
-351 FAGESRKF
+351 FTGESRKF
-359 NSEFS
+359 NSAFT
-364 FKGAKNGDEFA
+364 FKGAKNGDEFF

-391 LELSAPKQVVIL
+391 LELTAPKQVVIL

-415 VSVQMKKVNLST
+415 VSVQMKKVNLPA

-441 SGVATGFVDLDF
+441 SGVATGSVDLEF
-453 LKPGMISASG
+453 LKTGMISASG

-568 EHLIFTCVLPLE
+568 EHLLFASVPPE
-580 EEVERMKRGAFRKF
+580 DAERMKRGALRKF

-624 KLRNPFD
+624 KLRNPLA
-631 VQLTKEYQDNVEDT
+631 VQLSAEYQDNVEKT
-645 NNFRMKALRRDI
+645 KNFRMNALSRDVW
-657 RKFQL
+657 KFQL
-662 NVTENKKT
+662 NVTENKNP

-677 NPSGPLTV
+677 DSSGTLMV
-685 SSSFVDAERLQTIWQ
+685 SSSFADAEKLQTIWQ
-700 SFQPSKPA
+700 SFQPSKSA

-713 TADKKPEST
+713 TADKKPVPAGT
-722 ESAKPVDFVAPVKSF
+722 AKSVDFVEPVKSV
-737 LTYFPFGSLRLKFAK
+737 LTCFPFGNLQLKLAK

-765 PLSVNRRKLQIE
+765 PLSVNRRTLQIE

-811 LALAPLFRLFDG
+811 LALAPLFRFFDG

-935 MTLNKFEFEGG
+935 LTLNKFEFEGG

-952 VTGSVDLLSGRLN
+952 VTGTVELLSGKLN

>member
-36 LPVAA
+36 LPVAG
-41 KITGYDIE
+41 KMTGYDIE

-65 KELKISWGNHYS
+65 KELKISGGDYCS
-77 YERNLQVGKLRMNM
+77 RELLVGKLRMNI
-91 RVLPLLFFRH
+91 RFLPLLFSRH
-101 VDISELEIVRMK
+101 VDIPELEIVRLK
-113 LSSSGWP
+113 LKSDGRR
-120 EAPEYQK
+120 EAPEYRK
-127 QGTPGE
+127 QGGAGAA
-133 LRVQKKRKRP
+133 RVRKKRKHP

-201 FSDAHVEG
+201 FSGAHVEG

-320 GVEATASLDV
+320 GVETTASLDV

-427 VAKLLGVTGELPVK
+427 VAKLLGVTEKLPMK
-441 SGVATGFVDLDF
+441 SGMMTGSVNLDF
-453 LKPGMISASG
+453 LNSGMTSASG
-463 TVELEQLTLSG
+463 TVDLKQLTLSG
-474 ERRTEPLD
+474 ERKSEPLD

-519 EFYEKFAKV
+519 EFYEKFVKV

-568 EHLIFTCVLPLE
+568 EHLIFDSVPPE
-580 EEVERMKRGAFRKF
+580 DAERMKRGALRKF

-624 KLRNPFD
+624 KLRNPLA
-631 VQLTKEYQDNVEDT
+631 VQLSAEYQDNVEKT
-645 NNFRMKALRRDI
+645 KNFRMNALSCDV

-662 NVTENKKT
+662 NVTENKNP

-677 NPSGPLTV
+677 DSSGTLMV
-685 SSSFVDAERLQTIWQ
+685 SSSFADAEKLQTIWQ

-713 TADKKPEST
+713 TADKKPVPAGT
-722 ESAKPVDFVAPVKSF
+722 AKSVDFVEPVKSV
-737 LTYFPFGSLRLKFAK
+737 LTCFPFGNLQLKLAK

-832 ESLNLAFSGKG
+832 ESLNFAFSGKG

-914 EGKKNLRFDSGK
+914 EGKKNLRFDSGV

-935 MTLNKFEFEGG
+935 LTLNKFEFEGG

-952 VTGSVDLLSGRLN
+952 VTGSVELLSGRLN
-965 LDAMLELAQ
+965 LDAMLELAH
-974 TTIPLSVRGKLRKP
+974 TTIPLSVRGKLGKP

-999 ATSRLNLPVEADEVE
+999 ATSKLNLPVEADEVE

>member
-36 LPVAA
+36 LPVAG
-41 KITGYDIE
+41 KMTGYDIE

-65 KELKISWGNHYS
+65 KELKISGGDYCS
-77 YERNLQVGKLRMNM
+77 RELLVGKLRMNI
-91 RVLPLLFFRH
+91 RFLPLLFSRH
-101 VDISELEIVRMK
+101 VDIPELEIVRLK
-113 LSSSGWP
+113 LKSDGRR
-120 EAPEYQK
+120 EAPEYRK
-127 QGTPGE
+127 QGGAGAA
-133 LRVQKKRKRP
+133 RVRKKRKHP

-201 FSDAHVEG
+201 FSGAHVEG

-247 NATLN
+247 NAMLN
-252 LERKGSEVSVSDSH
+252 LERKGNEISVSDSH

-279 AQAEGVF
+279 AQAEGMF
-286 SLDDASGKLDI
+286 LDDGSGKLDI
-297 QLRSVR
+297 QLHSVR

-320 GVEATASLDV
+320 GVEVTASLNV
-330 DSAPGFKSVDVAGK
+330 DAAPGFKSVDVAGK
-344 VAMTADQ
+344 SLMTADQ
-351 FAGESRKF
+351 FTGESRKF
-359 NSEFS
+359 NSAFT
-364 FKGAKNGDEFA
+364 FKGAKNGDEFF

-380 LSLQEPASSLN
+380 LALQEPASSLN
-391 LELSAPKQVVIL
+391 LELTAPKQVVIL

-415 VSVQMKKVNLST
+415 VSVQMKKVNLPA

-568 EHLIFTCVLPLE
+568 EHLLFASVPPE
-580 EEVERMKRGAFRKF
+580 DAERMKRGALRKF

-624 KLRNPFD
+624 KLRNPLA
-631 VQLTKEYQDNVEDT
+631 VQLSAEYQDNVEKT
-645 NNFRMKALRRDI
+645 KNFRMNALSRDV

-662 NVTENKKT
+662 NVTENKNP

-677 NPSGPLTV
+677 DSSGTLMV
-685 SSSFVDAERLQTIWQ
+685 SSSFADAEKLQTIWQ

-713 TADKKPEST
+713 TADKKPVPAGT
-722 ESAKPVDFVAPVKSF
+722 AKSVDFVEPVKSV
-737 LTYFPFGSLRLKFAK
+737 LTCFPFGNLQLKLAK

-759 NLSVEG
+759 NLRVEG
-765 PLSVNRRKLQIE
+765 PLSVNRRTLQIE

-791 FMLAERDGDWY
+791 LMLAERDGDWY
-802 YEGSLLGER
+802 YEGFLRGEK
-811 LALAPLFRLFDG
+811 LALAPLYRLFDG
-823 NTAGVSGTL
+823 NAAGVSGTL

-843 LTETELKRN
+843 LTETELKQN
-852 LNGTLRTS
+852 LNGTLKAS

-879 LTIPLKAVPQVEER
+879 LTIPLKSVPQVEER

-935 MTLNKFEFEGG
+935 LTLNKFEFEGG

-952 VTGSVDLLSGRLN
+952 VTGSVELLSGRLN
-965 LDAMLELAQ
+965 LDAMLELAH
-974 TTIPLSVRGKLRKP
+974 TTIPLSVRGKLGKP

>member
-1 MTKKSKRILWI
+1 MTKKSKKILWI
-12 LGVAALL
+12 FGVAVLL
-19 IAIYNILLS
+19 TAIYNILLS
-28 APVVKSLW
+28 APVVKSFW
-36 LPVAA
+36 LPVAG
-41 KITGYDIE
+41 KMTGYDIE

-133 LRVQKKRKRP
+133 LRVQKKRKHP

-201 FSDAHVEG
+201 FSGAHVEG

-279 AQAEGVF
+279 AQTEGVF

-320 GVEATASLDV
+320 GVETTASLDV

-427 VAKLLGVTGELPVK
+427 VAKLLGVTEKLPMK
-441 SGVATGFVDLDF
+441 SGMMTGSVNLDF
-453 LKPGMISASG
+453 LNSGMTSASG
-463 TVELEQLTLSG
+463 TVDLEQLTLSG
-474 ERRTEPLD
+474 ERKSEPLD

-519 EFYEKFAKV
+519 EFYEKFVKV

-554 SFVLNGSW
+554 SFILNGSW

-568 EHLIFTCVLPLE
+568 EHLLFASVPPE
-580 EEVERMKRGAFRKF
+580 DAERMKRGALRKF

-624 KLRNPFD
+624 KLRNPLA
-631 VQLTKEYQDNVEDT
+631 VQLSAEYQDNVEKT
-645 NNFRMKALRRDI
+645 KNFRMNALSRDV

-662 NVTENKKT
+662 NVTENKNP

-677 NPSGPLTV
+677 DSSGTLMV
-685 SSSFVDAERLQTIWQ
+685 SSSFADAEKLQTIWQ

-713 TADKKPEST
+713 TADKKPVPAGTDKS
-722 ESAKPVDFVAPVKSF
+722 VDFVEPVKSV
-737 LTYFPFGSLRLKFAK
+737 LTCFPFGNLQLKLAK

-935 MTLNKFEFEGG
+935 LTLNKFEFEGG

-965 LDAMLELAQ
+965 LDAMLELAH
-974 TTIPLSVRGKLRKP
+974 TTIPLSVRGKLGKP

>member
-36 LPVAA
+36 LPVAG
-41 KITGYDIE
+41 KMTGYDIE

-65 KELKISWGNHYS
+65 KELKISGGDYCS
-77 YERNLQVGKLRMNM
+77 RELLVGKLRMNI
-91 RVLPLLFFRH
+91 RFLPLLFSRH
-101 VDISELEIVRMK
+101 VDIPELEIVRLK
-113 LSSSGWP
+113 LKSDGRR
-120 EAPEYQK
+120 EAPEYRK
-127 QGTPGE
+127 QGGAGAA
-133 LRVQKKRKRP
+133 RVRKKRKHP

-201 FSDAHVEG
+201 FSGAHVEG

-247 NATLN
+247 NAMLN
-252 LERKGSEVSVSDSH
+252 LERKGNEISVSDSH

-279 AQAEGVF
+279 AQAEGMF
-286 SLDDASGKLDI
+286 LDDGSGKLDI
-297 QLRSVR
+297 QLHSVR

-320 GVEATASLDV
+320 GVEVTASLNV
-330 DSAPGFKSVDVAGK
+330 DAAPGFKSVDVAGK
-344 VAMTADQ
+344 SLMTADQ
-351 FAGESRKF
+351 FTGESRKF
-359 NSEFS
+359 NSAFT
-364 FKGAKNGDEFA
+364 FKGAKNGDEFF

-391 LELSAPKQVVIL
+391 LELTAPKQVVIL

-415 VSVQMKKVNLST
+415 VSVQMKKVNLPA

-453 LKPGMISASG
+453 LKTGMISASG

-568 EHLIFTCVLPLE
+568 EHLLFASVPPE
-580 EEVERMKRGAFRKF
+580 DAERMKRGALRKF

-624 KLRNPFD
+624 KLRNPLA
-631 VQLTKEYQDNVEDT
+631 VQLSAEYQDNVEKT
-645 NNFRMKALRRDI
+645 KNFRMNALSRDVW
-657 RKFQL
+657 KFQL
-662 NVTENKKT
+662 NVTENKNP

-677 NPSGPLTV
+677 DSSGTLMV
-685 SSSFVDAERLQTIWQ
+685 SSSFADAEKLQTIWQ

-713 TADKKPEST
+713 TADKKPVPAGT
-722 ESAKPVDFVAPVKSF
+722 AKSVDFVEPVKSV
-737 LTYFPFGSLRLKFAK
+737 LTCFPFGNLQLKLAK

-759 NLSVEG
+759 NLRVEG
-765 PLSVNRRKLQIE
+765 PLSVNRRTLQIE

-791 FMLAERDGDWY
+791 LMLAERDGDWY
-802 YEGSLLGER
+802 YEGFLRGEK
-811 LALAPLFRLFDG
+811 LALAPLYRLFDG
-823 NTAGVSGTL
+823 NAAGVSGTL

-843 LTETELKRN
+843 LTETELKQN
-852 LNGTLRTS
+852 LNGTLKAS

-879 LTIPLKAVPQVEER
+879 LTIPLKSVPQVEER

-935 MTLNKFEFEGG
+935 LTLNKFEFEGG

-952 VTGSVDLLSGRLN
+952 VIGTVELLSGKLN

>member
-36 LPVAA
+36 LPVAG
-41 KITGYDIE
+41 KMTGYDIE

-65 KELKISWGNHYS
+65 KELKISGGDYCS
-77 YERNLQVGKLRMNM
+77 RELLVGKLRMNI
-91 RVLPLLFFRH
+91 RFLPLLFSRH
-101 VDISELEIVRMK
+101 VDIPELEIVRLK
-113 LSSSGWP
+113 LKSDGRR
-120 EAPEYQK
+120 EAPEYRK
-127 QGTPGE
+127 QGGAGAA
-133 LRVQKKRKRP
+133 RVRKKRKHP

-201 FSDAHVEG
+201 FSGAHVEG

-247 NATLN
+247 NAMLN
-252 LERKGSEVSVSDSH
+252 LERKGNEISVSDSH

-279 AQAEGVF
+279 AQAEGMF
-286 SLDDASGKLDI
+286 LDDGSGKLDI
-297 QLRSVR
+297 QLHSVR

-320 GVEATASLDV
+320 GVEVTASLNV
-330 DSAPGFKSVDVAGK
+330 DAAPGFKSVDVAGK
-344 VAMTADQ
+344 SLMTADQ
-351 FAGESRKF
+351 FTGESRKF
-359 NSEFS
+359 NSAFT
-364 FKGAKNGDEFA
+364 FKGAKNGDEFF

-391 LELSAPKQVVIL
+391 LELTAPKQVVIL

-415 VSVQMKKVNLST
+415 VSVQMKKVNLPA

-441 SGVATGFVDLDF
+441 SGVATGSVDLEF
-453 LKPGMISASG
+453 LKTGMISASG

-568 EHLIFTCVLPLE
+568 EHLLFASVPPE
-580 EEVERMKRGAFRKF
+580 DAERMKRGALRKF

-624 KLRNPFD
+624 KLRNPLA
-631 VQLTKEYQDNVEDT
+631 VQLSAEYQDNVEKT
-645 NNFRMKALRRDI
+645 KNFRMNALSRDV

-662 NVTENKKT
+662 NVTENKNP

-677 NPSGPLTV
+677 NPSGSLTV
-685 SSSFVDAERLQTIWQ
+685 SSSFVDAEKLQTIWQ

-713 TADKKPEST
+713 TADKKPVPAGT
-722 ESAKPVDFVAPVKSF
+722 AKSVDFVEPVKSV
-737 LTYFPFGSLRLKFAK
+737 LTCFPFGSLRLKFAK

-765 PLSVNRRKLQIE
+765 PLSLDWRELQIK
-777 NMKISANDSPVALR
+777 NMKISVNDSPVVLR
-791 FMLAERDGDWY
+791 LVLAELNDDWY
-802 YEGSLLGER
+802 YEGSLRGEK
-811 LALAPLFRLFDG
+811 LALAPLYRLFDG
-823 NTAGVSGTL
+823 NAAGVSGTL

-843 LTETELKRN
+843 LTETELKQN
-852 LNGTLRTS
+852 LNGTLKAS

-879 LTIPLKAVPQVEER
+879 LTIPLKSVPQVEER

-926 LDASVSNGV
+926 LDAAVSNGV
-935 MTLNKFEFEGG
+935 LTLNKFEFEGG

-952 VTGSVDLLSGRLN
+952 VTGSVELLSGRLN
-965 LDAMLELAQ
+965 LDAMLELAH
-974 TTIPLSVRGKLRKP
+974 TTIPLSVRGKLGKP

-999 ATSRLNLPVEADEVE
+999 ATSKLNLPVEADEVE

>member
-36 LPVAA
+36 LPVAG
-41 KITGYDIE
+41 KMTGYDIE

-65 KELKISWGNHYS
+65 KELKISGGDYCS
-77 YERNLQVGKLRMNM
+77 RELLVGKLRMNI
-91 RVLPLLFFRH
+91 RFLPLLFSRH
-101 VDISELEIVRMK
+101 VDIPELEIVRLK
-113 LSSSGWP
+113 LKSDGRR
-120 EAPEYQK
+120 EAPEYRK
-127 QGTPGE
+127 QGRAGAA
-133 LRVQKKRKRP
+133 RVRKKRKHP

-201 FSDAHVEG
+201 FSGAHVEG

-252 LERKGSEVSVSDSH
+252 LERKGSEVSVSNSH

-286 SLDDASGKLDI
+286 SLDDVSGKLDI

-427 VAKLLGVTGELPVK
+427 VAKLLGVTEKLPMK
-441 SGVATGFVDLDF
+441 SGMMTGSVNLDF
-453 LKPGMISASG
+453 LNSGMTSASG
-463 TVELEQLTLSG
+463 TVDLEQLTLSG
-474 ERRTEPLD
+474 ERKSEPLD

-568 EHLIFTCVLPLE
+568 EHLLFASVPPE
-580 EEVERMKRGAFRKF
+580 DAERMKRGALRKF

-624 KLRNPFD
+624 KLRNPLA
-631 VQLTKEYQDNVEDT
+631 VQLSAEYQDNVEKT
-645 NNFRMKALRRDI
+645 KNFRMNALSRDVW
-657 RKFQL
+657 KFQL
-662 NVTENKKT
+662 NVTENKNP

-677 NPSGPLTV
+677 DSSGTLMV
-685 SSSFVDAERLQTIWQ
+685 SSSFADAEKLQTIWQ

-713 TADKKPEST
+713 TADKKPVPAGT
-722 ESAKPVDFVAPVKSF
+722 AKSVDFVEPVKSV
-737 LTYFPFGSLRLKFAK
+737 LTCFPFGNLQLKLAK

-765 PLSVNRRKLQIE
+765 PLSVNRRTLQIE
-777 NMKISANDSPVALR
+777 NMKISANDSPIVLR

-811 LALAPLFRLFDG
+811 LALAPLFRFFDE

-914 EGKKNLRFDSGK
+914 EGKKNLRFDSGV

-935 MTLNKFEFEGG
+935 LTLNKFEFEGG

-952 VTGSVDLLSGRLN
+952 VTGSVELLSGRLN
-965 LDAMLELAQ
+965 LDAMLELAH
-974 TTIPLSVRGKLRKP
+974 TTIPLSVRGKLGKP

-999 ATSRLNLPVEADEVE
+999 ATSKLNLPVEADEVE

>member
-36 LPVAA
+36 LPVAG
-41 KITGYDIE
+41 KMTGYDIE

-65 KELKISWGNHYS
+65 KELKISGGDYCS
-77 YERNLQVGKLRMNM
+77 RELLVGKLRMNI
-91 RVLPLLFFRH
+91 RFLPLLFSRH
-101 VDISELEIVRMK
+101 VDIPELEIVRLK
-113 LSSSGWP
+113 LKSDGRR
-120 EAPEYQK
+120 EAPEYRK
-127 QGTPGE
+127 QGRAGAA
-133 LRVQKKRKRP
+133 RVRKKRKHP

-201 FSDAHVEG
+201 FSGAHVEG

-252 LERKGSEVSVSDSH
+252 LERKGSEISVSDSH

-286 SLDDASGKLDI
+286 SLDDVSGKLDI

-427 VAKLLGVTGELPVK
+427 VAKLLGVTEKLPMK
-441 SGVATGFVDLDF
+441 SGMMTGSVNLDF
-453 LKPGMISASG
+453 LNSGMTSASG
-463 TVELEQLTLSG
+463 TVDLEQLTLSG
-474 ERRTEPLD
+474 ERKSEPLD

-528 SVSKFRIAHPF
+528 SVSNFRIAHPF

-568 EHLIFTCVLPLE
+568 EHLLFASVPPE
-580 EEVERMKRGAFRKF
+580 DAERMKRGALRKF

-624 KLRNPFD
+624 KLRNPLA
-631 VQLTKEYQDNVEDT
+631 VQLSAEYQDNVEKT
-645 NNFRMKALRRDI
+645 KNFRMNALSRDVW
-657 RKFQL
+657 KFQL
-662 NVTENKKT
+662 NVTENKNP

-677 NPSGPLTV
+677 DSSGTLMV
-685 SSSFVDAERLQTIWQ
+685 SSSFADAEKLQTIWQ

-713 TADKKPEST
+713 TADKKPVPAGTVKS
-722 ESAKPVDFVAPVKSF
+722 VDFVEPVKSV
-737 LTYFPFGSLRLKFAK
+737 LTCLPFGNLQLKLAK

-765 PLSVNRRKLQIE
+765 PLSVNRRTLQIE

-791 FMLAERDGDWY
+791 FILAERDGDWY

-811 LALAPLFRLFDG
+811 LALAPLFRFFDG

-926 LDASVSNGV
+926 LDAAVSNGV
-935 MTLNKFEFEGG
+935 LTLNKFEFEGG

-952 VTGSVDLLSGRLN
+952 VTGSVELLSGRLN
-965 LDAMLELAQ
+965 LDAMLELAH
-974 TTIPLSVRGKLRKP
+974 TTIPLSVRGKLGKP

-999 ATSRLNLPVEADEVE
+999 ATSKLNLPVEADEVE

>member
-28 APVVKSLW
+28 APVVKSFW

-65 KELKISWGNHYS
+65 KELKISGGDYCS
-77 YERNLQVGKLRMNM
+77 RELLVGKLRMNI
-91 RVLPLLFFRH
+91 RFLPLLFSRH
-101 VDISELEIVRMK
+101 VDIPELEIVRLK
-113 LSSSGWP
+113 LKSDGRR
-120 EAPEYQK
+120 EAPEYRK
-127 QGTPGE
+127 QGGAGAA
-133 LRVQKKRKRP
+133 RVRKKRKHP

-161 CGRTRYELSGIA
+161 CGRTLYELSGIA

-201 FSDAHVEG
+201 FSGAHVEG

-252 LERKGSEVSVSDSH
+252 LERKGSEISVSDSH

-320 GVEATASLDV
+320 GVEVTASLNV
-330 DSAPGFKSVDVAGK
+330 DAAPGFKSVDVAGK
-344 VAMTADQ
+344 SLMTADQ
-351 FAGESRKF
+351 FTGESRKF
-359 NSEFS
+359 NSAFT
-364 FKGAKNGDEFA
+364 FKGAKNGDEFF

-391 LELSAPKQVVIL
+391 LELTAPKQVVIL

-427 VAKLLGVTGELPVK
+427 VAKLLGVTEKLPMK
-441 SGVATGFVDLDF
+441 SGMMTGSVNLDF
-453 LKPGMISASG
+453 LNSGMTSASG
-463 TVELEQLTLSG
+463 TVDLEQLTLSG
-474 ERRTEPLD
+474 ERKSEPLD

-504 GKIGNAEVLSLEGSS
+504 GKIGNVEVLSLEGSS
-519 EFYEKFAKV
+519 EFYEKFVKV

-554 SFVLNGSW
+554 SFILNGSW

-568 EHLIFTCVLPLE
+568 EHLIFACIPPE
-580 EEVERMKRGAFRKF
+580 DAERMKRGALRKF

-624 KLRNPFD
+624 KLRNPLA
-631 VQLTKEYQDNVEDT
+631 VQLSAEYQDNVEDT
-645 NNFRMKALRRDI
+645 NNFRMKALRRDV

-935 MTLNKFEFEGG
+935 LTLNKFEFEGG

>member
-28 APVVKSLW
+28 APVLKSLW
-36 LPVAA
+36 LPVAG
-41 KITGYDIE
+41 KMTGYDIE

-65 KELKISWGNHYS
+65 KELKISGGDYCS
-77 YERNLQVGKLRMNM
+77 RELLVGKLRMNI
-91 RVLPLLFFRH
+91 RFLPLLFSRH
-101 VDISELEIVRMK
+101 VDIPELEIVRLK
-113 LSSSGWP
+113 LKSDGRR
-120 EAPEYQK
+120 EAPEYRK
-127 QGTPGE
+127 QGGAGAA
-133 LRVQKKRKRP
+133 RVRKKRKHP

-201 FSDAHVEG
+201 FSGAHVEG

-286 SLDDASGKLDI
+286 RLDDVSGKLDI

-427 VAKLLGVTGELPVK
+427 VAKLLGVTEKLPMK
-441 SGVATGFVDLDF
+441 SGMMTGSVNLDF
-453 LKPGMISASG
+453 LNSGMTSASG
-463 TVELEQLTLSG
+463 TVDLEQLTLSG
-474 ERRTEPLD
+474 ERKSEPLD

-489 THEHGSKNTLSGTLS
+489 THEHGNKNTLSGTLS
-504 GKIGNAEVLSLEGSS
+504 GKIGNAEVLLLEGSS
-519 EFYEKFAKV
+519 EFYEKFVKV
-528 SVSKFRIAHPF
+528 SVSNFRIAHPF

-568 EHLIFTCVLPLE
+568 EHLLFASVPPE
-580 EEVERMKRGAFRKF
+580 DAERMKRGALRKF

-624 KLRNPFD
+624 KLRNPLA
-631 VQLTKEYQDNVEDT
+631 VQLSAEYQDNVEKT
-645 NNFRMKALRRDI
+645 KNFRMNALSRDVW
-657 RKFQL
+657 KFQL
-662 NVTENKKT
+662 NVTENKNP

-677 NPSGPLTV
+677 DSSGTLMV
-685 SSSFVDAERLQTIWQ
+685 SSSFADAEKLQTIWQ

-713 TADKKPEST
+713 TADKKPVPAGT
-722 ESAKPVDFVAPVKSF
+722 AKSVDFVEPVKSV
-737 LTYFPFGSLRLKFAK
+737 LTCFPFGNLQLKLAK

-759 NLSVEG
+759 NLSVKG
-765 PLSVNRRKLQIE
+765 PLSVNRRTLQIE

-791 FMLAERDGDWY
+791 LMLAERDGDWY

-811 LALAPLFRLFDG
+811 LALAPLYRLFDG
-823 NTAGVSGTL
+823 NAAGVSGTL

-843 LTETELKRN
+843 LTETELKQN
-852 LNGTLRTS
+852 LNGTLKAS

-879 LTIPLKAVPQVEER
+879 LTIPLKSVPQVEER

-926 LDASVSNGV
+926 LDAAVSNGV
-935 MTLNKFEFEGG
+935 LTLNKFEFEGG

-952 VTGSVDLLSGRLN
+952 VTGSVELLSGRLN
-965 LDAMLELAQ
+965 LDAMLELAH
-974 TTIPLSVRGKLRKP
+974 TTIPLSVRGKLGKP

-999 ATSRLNLPVEADEVE
+999 ATSKLNLPVEADEVE

>member
-36 LPVAA
+36 LPVAG
-41 KITGYDIE
+41 KMTGYDIE

-65 KELKISWGNHYS
+65 KELKISGGDYCS
-77 YERNLQVGKLRMNM
+77 RELLVGKLRMNI
-91 RVLPLLFFRH
+91 RFLPLLFSRH
-101 VDISELEIVRMK
+101 VDIPELEIVRLK
-113 LSSSGWP
+113 LKSDGRR
-120 EAPEYQK
+120 EAPEYRK
-127 QGTPGE
+127 QGGAGAA
-133 LRVQKKRKRP
+133 RVRKKRKHP

-201 FSDAHVEG
+201 FSGAHVEG

-247 NATLN
+247 NAMLN
-252 LERKGSEVSVSDSH
+252 LERNGNEISVSDSH

-279 AQAEGVF
+279 AQAEGMF
-286 SLDDASGKLDI
+286 LDDGSGKLDI
-297 QLRSVR
+297 QLHSVR

-320 GVEATASLDV
+320 GVEVTASLNV
-330 DSAPGFKSVDVAGK
+330 DAAPGFKSVDVAGK
-344 VAMTADQ
+344 SLMTADQ
-351 FAGESRKF
+351 FTGESRKF
-359 NSEFS
+359 NSAFT
-364 FKGAKNGDEFA
+364 FKGAKNGDEFF

-391 LELSAPKQVVIL
+391 LELTAPKQVVIL

-415 VSVQMKKVNLST
+415 VSVQMKKVNLPA

-568 EHLIFTCVLPLE
+568 EHLLFASVPPE
-580 EEVERMKRGAFRKF
+580 DAERMKRGALRKF

-624 KLRNPFD
+624 KLRNPLA
-631 VQLTKEYQDNVEDT
+631 VQLSAEYQDNVEKT
-645 NNFRMKALRRDI
+645 KNFRMNALSRDV

-662 NVTENKKT
+662 NVTENKNP

-677 NPSGPLTV
+677 DSSGTLMV
-685 SSSFVDAERLQTIWQ
+685 SSSFADAEKLQTIWQ
-700 SFQPSKPA
+700 SFQPSKSA

-713 TADKKPEST
+713 TADKKPVPAGT
-722 ESAKPVDFVAPVKSF
+722 AKSVDFVEPVKSV
-737 LTYFPFGSLRLKFAK
+737 LTCFPFGNLQLKLAK

-765 PLSVNRRKLQIE
+765 PLSVNRRTLQIE

-791 FMLAERDGDWY
+791 LMLAERDGDWY

-811 LALAPLFRLFDG
+811 LALAPLFRFFDG
-823 NTAGVSGTL
+823 NTADVSGTL

-843 LTETELKRN
+843 LTETELKQN
-852 LNGTLRTS
+852 LNGTLKAS

-935 MTLNKFEFEGG
+935 LTLNKFEFEGG

-952 VTGSVDLLSGRLN
+952 VIGTVELLSGKLN

>member
-36 LPVAA
+36 LPVAG
-41 KITGYDIE
+41 KMTGYDIE

-65 KELKISWGNHYS
+65 KELKISGGDYCS
-77 YERNLQVGKLRMNM
+77 RELLVGKLRMNI
-91 RVLPLLFFRH
+91 RFLPLLFSRH
-101 VDISELEIVRMK
+101 VDIPELEIVRLK
-113 LSSSGWP
+113 LKSDGRR
-120 EAPEYQK
+120 EAPEYRK
-127 QGTPGE
+127 QGGAGAA
-133 LRVQKKRKRP
+133 RVRKKRKHP

-201 FSDAHVEG
+201 FSGAHVEG

-247 NATLN
+247 NAMLN
-252 LERKGSEVSVSDSH
+252 LERKGNEISVSDSH

-279 AQAEGVF
+279 AQAEGMF
-286 SLDDASGKLDI
+286 LDDGSGKLDI
-297 QLRSVR
+297 QLHSVR

-320 GVEATASLDV
+320 GVEVTASLNV
-330 DSAPGFKSVDVAGK
+330 DAAPGFKSVDVAGK
-344 VAMTADQ
+344 SLMTADQ
-351 FAGESRKF
+351 FTGESRKF
-359 NSEFS
+359 NSAFT
-364 FKGAKNGDEFA
+364 FKGAKNGDEFF

-391 LELSAPKQVVIL
+391 LELTAPKQVVIL

-415 VSVQMKKVNLST
+415 VSVQMKKVNLPA

-482 LRSNFRL
+482 LRSNFQL

-631 VQLTKEYQDNVEDT
+631 VQLSAEYQDNVEDT

-677 NPSGPLTV
+677 NPSGSLTV

-765 PLSVNRRKLQIE
+765 PLSLDWRELQIK
-777 NMKISANDSPVALR
+777 NMKISVNDSPVVLR
-791 FMLAERDGDWY
+791 LVLAELNDDWY
-802 YEGSLLGER
+802 YEGSLRGEK
-811 LALAPLFRLFDG
+811 LALAPLYRLFDG
-823 NTAGVSGTL
+823 NAAGVSGTL

-843 LTETELKRN
+843 LTETELKQN
-852 LNGTLRTS
+852 LNGTLKAS

-879 LTIPLKAVPQVEER
+879 LTIPLKSVPQVEER

-914 EGKKNLRFDSGK
+914 EGKENLRFDSGK

-935 MTLNKFEFEGG
+935 LTLNKFEFEGG

-952 VTGSVDLLSGRLN
+952 VTGSVELLSGRLN
-965 LDAMLELAQ
+965 LDAMLELAH
-974 TTIPLSVRGKLRKP
+974 TTIPLSVRGKLGKP

>member
-1 MTKKSKRILWI
+1 MTKKSKRILRI

-36 LPVAA
+36 LPVAG
-41 KITGYDIE
+41 KMTGYDIE

-65 KELKISWGNHYS
+65 KELKISGGDYCS
-77 YERNLQVGKLRMNM
+77 RELLVGKLRMNI
-91 RVLPLLFFRH
+91 RFLPLLFSRH
-101 VDISELEIVRMK
+101 VDIPELEIVRLK
-113 LSSSGWP
+113 LKSDGRR
-120 EAPEYQK
+120 EAPEYRK
-127 QGTPGE
+127 QGRAGAA
-133 LRVQKKRKRP
+133 RVRKKRKHP

-201 FSDAHVEG
+201 FSGAHVEG

-286 SLDDASGKLDI
+286 RLDDVSGKLDI

-427 VAKLLGVTGELPVK
+427 VAKLLGVTEKLPMK
-441 SGVATGFVDLDF
+441 SGMMTGSVNLDF
-453 LKPGMISASG
+453 LNSGMTSASG
-463 TVELEQLTLSG
+463 TVDLEQLTLSG
-474 ERRTEPLD
+474 ERKSEPLD

-528 SVSKFRIAHPF
+528 SVSNFRIAHPF

-568 EHLIFTCVLPLE
+568 EHLLFASVPPE
-580 EEVERMKRGAFRKF
+580 DAERMKRGALRKF

-624 KLRNPFD
+624 KLRNPLA
-631 VQLTKEYQDNVEDT
+631 VQLSAEYQDNVEKT
-645 NNFRMKALRRDI
+645 KNFRMNALSRDV

-662 NVTENKKT
+662 NVTENKNP

-677 NPSGPLTV
+677 DSSGTLMV
-685 SSSFVDAERLQTIWQ
+685 SSSFADAENLQTIWQ

-713 TADKKPEST
+713 TADKKPVPAGT
-722 ESAKPVDFVAPVKSF
+722 AKSVDFVEPVKSV
-737 LTYFPFGSLRLKFAK
+737 LTCFPFGNLQLKLAK

-765 PLSVNRRKLQIE
+765 PLSVNRRTLQIE
-777 NMKISANDSPVALR
+777 KMKISANDSPVALR

-926 LDASVSNGV
+926 LDAAVSNGV
-935 MTLNKFEFEGG
+935 LTLNKFEFEGG

-952 VTGSVDLLSGRLN
+952 VTGSVELLSGRLN
-965 LDAMLELAQ
+965 LDAMLELAH
-974 TTIPLSVRGKLRKP
+974 TTIPLSVRGKLGKP

-999 ATSRLNLPVEADEVE
+999 ATSKLNLPVEADEVE

>member
-1 MTKKSKRILWI
+1 MTKKSKKILWI
-12 LGVAALL
+12 FGVAVLL
-19 IAIYNILLS
+19 TAIYNILLL
-28 APVVKSLW
+28 APVVKSFW

-201 FSDAHVEG
+201 FSGAHVEG

-252 LERKGSEVSVSDSH
+252 LERKGSEISVSDSH

-320 GVEATASLDV
+320 GVEVTASLNV
-330 DSAPGFKSVDVAGK
+330 DAAPGFKSVDVAGK
-344 VAMTADQ
+344 SLMTADQ
-351 FAGESRKF
+351 FTGESRKF
-359 NSEFS
+359 NSAFT
-364 FKGAKNGDEFA
+364 FKGAKNGDEFF

-391 LELSAPKQVVIL
+391 LELTAPKQVVIL

-415 VSVQMKKVNLST
+415 VSVQMKKVNLPA

-568 EHLIFTCVLPLE
+568 EHLIFACIPPE
-580 EEVERMKRGAFRKF
+580 DAERMKRGALRKF

-624 KLRNPFD
+624 KLRNPLA
-631 VQLTKEYQDNVEDT
+631 VQLSAEYQDNVEDT
-645 NNFRMKALRRDI
+645 NNFRMKALWRNV

-737 LTYFPFGSLRLKFAK
+737 LTYFSFGSLRLKFAK

-765 PLSVNRRKLQIE
+765 PLSLDWRELQIK
-777 NMKISANDSPVALR
+777 NMKISVNDSPVALHL
-791 FMLAERDGDWY
+791 MLAEQDGDWY
-802 YEGSLLGER
+802 YEGFLRGEK
-811 LALAPLFRLFDG
+811 LALAPLYRLFDG
-823 NTAGVSGTL
+823 NAAGVSGTL

-843 LTETELKRN
+843 LTETELKQN
-852 LNGTLRTS
+852 LNGTLKAS

-879 LTIPLKAVPQVEER
+879 LTIPLKSVPQVEER

-914 EGKKNLRFDSGK
+914 EGKENLRFDSGK

-935 MTLNKFEFEGG
+935 LTLNKFEFEGG

-952 VTGSVDLLSGRLN
+952 VTGTVELLSGKLN

-1023 FRQFRKKRKRK
+1023 FKQFRKKRKKK

>member
-36 LPVAA
+36 LPVAG
-41 KITGYDIE
+41 KMTGYDIE

-65 KELKISWGNHYS
+65 KELKISGGDYCS
-77 YERNLQVGKLRMNM
+77 RELLVGKLRMNI
-91 RVLPLLFFRH
+91 RFLPLLFSRH
-101 VDISELEIVRMK
+101 VDIPELEIVRLK
-113 LSSSGWP
+113 LKSDGRR
-120 EAPEYQK
+120 EAPEYRK
-127 QGTPGE
+127 QGRAGAA
-133 LRVQKKRKRP
+133 RVRKKRKHP

-201 FSDAHVEG
+201 FSGAHVEG

-252 LERKGSEVSVSDSH
+252 LERKGSEISVSDSH

-286 SLDDASGKLDI
+286 SLDDVSGKLDI

-427 VAKLLGVTGELPVK
+427 VAKLLGVTEKLPMK
-441 SGVATGFVDLDF
+441 SGMMTGSVNLDF
-453 LKPGMISASG
+453 LNSGMTSASG
-463 TVELEQLTLSG
+463 TVDLEQLTLSG
-474 ERRTEPLD
+474 ERKSEPLD

-504 GKIGNAEVLSLEGSS
+504 GKIGNAEVLLLEGSS

-528 SVSKFRIAHPF
+528 SVSNFRIAHPF

-568 EHLIFTCVLPLE
+568 EHLLFASVPPE
-580 EEVERMKRGAFRKF
+580 DAERMKRGALRKF

-624 KLRNPFD
+624 KLRNPLA
-631 VQLTKEYQDNVEDT
+631 VQLSAEYQDNVEKT
-645 NNFRMKALRRDI
+645 KNFRMNALSRDVW
-657 RKFQL
+657 KFQL
-662 NVTENKKT
+662 NVTENKNP

-677 NPSGPLTV
+677 DSSGTLMV
-685 SSSFVDAERLQTIWQ
+685 SSGFADAEKLQTIWQ

-713 TADKKPEST
+713 TADKKPVPAGT
-722 ESAKPVDFVAPVKSF
+722 AKSVDFVEPVKSV
-737 LTYFPFGSLRLKFAK
+737 LTCFPFGNLQLKLAK

-765 PLSVNRRKLQIE
+765 PLSVNRRTLQIE

-811 LALAPLFRLFDG
+811 LALAPLFRFFDG

-914 EGKKNLRFDSGK
+914 EGKKNLRFDSGV
-926 LDASVSNGV
+926 LDAAVSNGV
-935 MTLNKFEFEGG
+935 LTLNKFEFEGG

-952 VTGSVDLLSGRLN
+952 VTGSVELLSGRLN
-965 LDAMLELAQ
+965 LDAMLELAH
-974 TTIPLSVRGKLRKP
+974 TTIPLSVRGKLGKP

-999 ATSRLNLPVEADEVE
+999 ATSKLNLPVEADEVE

>member
-36 LPVAA
+36 LPVAG
-41 KITGYDIE
+41 KMTGYDIE

-65 KELKISWGNHYS
+65 KELKISGGDYCS
-77 YERNLQVGKLRMNM
+77 RELLVGKLRMNI
-91 RVLPLLFFRH
+91 RFLPLLFSRH
-101 VDISELEIVRMK
+101 VDIPELEIVRLK
-113 LSSSGWP
+113 LKSDGRR
-120 EAPEYQK
+120 EAPEYRK
-127 QGTPGE
+127 QGRAGAA
-133 LRVQKKRKRP
+133 RVRKKRKHP

-201 FSDAHVEG
+201 FSGAHVEG

-221 PESVRLAFDTECTEV
+221 PESERLAFDTECTEV

-286 SLDDASGKLDI
+286 RLDDVSGKLDI

-380 LSLQEPASSLN
+380 LSLQEPTSSLN

-427 VAKLLGVTGELPVK
+427 VAKLLGVTEKLPMK
-441 SGVATGFVDLDF
+441 SGMMTGSVNLDF
-453 LKPGMISASG
+453 LKSGMTSASG
-463 TVELEQLTLSG
+463 TVDLEQLTLSG
-474 ERRTEPLD
+474 ERKSEPLD

-528 SVSKFRIAHPF
+528 SVSNFRIAHPF

-568 EHLIFTCVLPLE
+568 EHLLFACVPPE
-580 EEVERMKRGAFRKF
+580 DAERMKRGALRKF

-624 KLRNPFD
+624 KLRNPLA
-631 VQLTKEYQDNVEDT
+631 VQLSAEYQDNVEKT
-645 NNFRMKALRRDI
+645 KNFRMNALSRDV

-662 NVTENKKT
+662 NVTENKNP

-677 NPSGPLTV
+677 
-685 SSSFVDAERLQTIWQ
+685 
-700 SFQPSKPA
+700 
-708 KAEQK
+708 
-713 TADKKPEST
+713 
-722 ESAKPVDFVAPVKSF
+722 
-737 LTYFPFGSLRLKFAK
+737 
-752 IHCADDL
+752 
-759 NLSVEG
+759 
-765 PLSVNRRKLQIE
+765 
-777 NMKISANDSPVALR
+777 DS
-791 FMLAERDGDWY
+791 
-802 YEGSLLGER
+802 
-811 LALAPLFRLFDG
+811 
-823 NTAGVSGTL
+823 SGTL
-832 ESLNLAFSGKG
+832 MVSPA
-843 LTETELKRN
+843 
-852 LNGTLRTS
+852 LRT
-860 VRNLS
+860 
-865 FPARNERTESFLNL
+865 P
-879 LTIPLKAVPQVEER
+879 
-893 ISPETLPADFQA
+893 
-905 LRSELLAVA
+905 
-914 EGKKNLRFDSGK
+914 KNFR
-926 LDASVSNGV
+926 
-935 MTLNKFEFEGG
+935 
-946 TLKRES
+946 R
-952 VTGSVDLLSGRLN
+952 SGRVSSHRSR
-965 LDAMLELAQ
+965 Q
-974 TTIPLSVRGKLRKP
+974 KRSRKP
-988 QLDITKSLVKF
+988 RTKSPFPPELP
-999 ATSRLNLPVEADEVE
+999 SLLISLSLLNR
-1014 KTVEEVKDL
+1014 
-1023 FRQFRKKRKRK
+1023 F

>member
-36 LPVAA
+36 LPVAG
-41 KITGYDIE
+41 KMTGYDIE

-65 KELKISWGNHYS
+65 KELKISGGDYCS
-77 YERNLQVGKLRMNM
+77 RELLVGKLRMNI
-91 RVLPLLFFRH
+91 RFLPLLFSRH
-101 VDISELEIVRMK
+101 VDIPELEIVRLK
-113 LSSSGWP
+113 LKSDGRR
-120 EAPEYQK
+120 EAPEYRK
-127 QGTPGE
+127 QGGAVAA
-133 LRVQKKRKRP
+133 RVRKKRKHP

-201 FSDAHVEG
+201 FSGAHVEG

-247 NATLN
+247 NAMLN
-252 LERKGSEVSVSDSH
+252 LERKGNEISVSDSH

-279 AQAEGVF
+279 AQAEGMF
-286 SLDDASGKLDI
+286 LDDGSGKLDI
-297 QLRSVR
+297 QLHSVR

-320 GVEATASLDV
+320 GVEVTASLNV
-330 DSAPGFKSVDVAGK
+330 DAAPGFKSVDVAGK
-344 VAMTADQ
+344 SLMTADQ
-351 FAGESRKF
+351 FTGESRKF
-359 NSEFS
+359 NSAFT
-364 FKGAKNGDEFA
+364 FKGAKNGDEFF

-391 LELSAPKQVVIL
+391 LELTAPKQVVIL

-415 VSVQMKKVNLST
+415 VSVQMKKVNLPA

-441 SGVATGFVDLDF
+441 SGAATGFVDLDF

-568 EHLIFTCVLPLE
+568 EHLLFASVPPE
-580 EEVERMKRGAFRKF
+580 DAERMKRGALRKF

-624 KLRNPFD
+624 KLRNPLA
-631 VQLTKEYQDNVEDT
+631 VQLSAEYQDNVEKT
-645 NNFRMKALRRDI
+645 KNFRMNALSRDV

-662 NVTENKKT
+662 NVTENKNP

-677 NPSGPLTV
+677 DSSGTLMV
-685 SSSFVDAERLQTIWQ
+685 SSSFADAEKLQTIWQ

-713 TADKKPEST
+713 TADKKPVPAGT
-722 ESAKPVDFVAPVKSF
+722 AKSVDFVEPVKSV
-737 LTYFPFGSLRLKFAK
+737 LTCFPFGNLQLKLAK

-759 NLSVEG
+759 NLRVEG
-765 PLSVNRRKLQIE
+765 PLSVNRRTLQIE

-802 YEGSLLGER
+802 YEGFLRGEK
-811 LALAPLFRLFDG
+811 LALAPLYRLFDG
-823 NTAGVSGTL
+823 NAAGVSGTL

-843 LTETELKRN
+843 LTETELKQN
-852 LNGTLRTS
+852 LNGTLKAS

-879 LTIPLKAVPQVEER
+879 LTIPLKSVPQVEER

-926 LDASVSNGV
+926 LDAAVSNGV
-935 MTLNKFEFEGG
+935 LTLNKFEFEGG

-952 VTGSVDLLSGRLN
+952 VTGSVELLSGRLN
-965 LDAMLELAQ
+965 LDAMLELAH
-974 TTIPLSVRGKLRKP
+974 TTIPLSVCGKLGKP

-1023 FRQFRKKRKRK
+1023 FKQFRKKRKKK

>member
-36 LPVAA
+36 LPVAG
-41 KITGYDIE
+41 KMTGYDIE

-65 KELKISWGNHYS
+65 KELKISGGDYCS
-77 YERNLQVGKLRMNM
+77 RELLVGKLRMNI
-91 RVLPLLFFRH
+91 RFLPLLFSRH
-101 VDISELEIVRMK
+101 VDIPELEIVRLK
-113 LSSSGWP
+113 LKSDGRR
-120 EAPEYQK
+120 EAPEYRK
-127 QGTPGE
+127 QGWAGAA
-133 LRVQKKRKRP
+133 RVRKKRKHP

-201 FSDAHVEG
+201 FSGAHVEG

-252 LERKGSEVSVSDSH
+252 LERKGREVSVSDSH

-286 SLDDASGKLDI
+286 SLDDVSGKLDI

-427 VAKLLGVTGELPVK
+427 VAKLLGVTEKLPMK
-441 SGVATGFVDLDF
+441 SGMMTGSVNLDF
-453 LKPGMISASG
+453 LNSGMTSASG
-463 TVELEQLTLSG
+463 TVDLEQLTLSG
-474 ERRTEPLD
+474 ERKSEPLD

-568 EHLIFTCVLPLE
+568 EHLLFASVPPE
-580 EEVERMKRGAFRKF
+580 DAERMKRGALRKF
-594 IDEFKL
+594 IDEFKF
-600 YRNSEETFA
+600 YRISEETFA

-624 KLRNPFD
+624 KLRNPLA
-631 VQLTKEYQDNVEDT
+631 VQLSAEYQDNVEKT
-645 NNFRMKALRRDI
+645 KNFRMNALSRDVW
-657 RKFQL
+657 KFQL
-662 NVTENKKT
+662 NVTENKNP

-677 NPSGPLTV
+677 DSSGTLMV
-685 SSSFVDAERLQTIWQ
+685 SSSFADAEKLQTIWQ

-713 TADKKPEST
+713 TADKKPVPAGT
-722 ESAKPVDFVAPVKSF
+722 AKSVDFVEPVKSV
-737 LTYFPFGSLRLKFAK
+737 LTCFPFGNLQLNLAK

-765 PLSVNRRKLQIE
+765 PLSVNRRTLQIE

-811 LALAPLFRLFDG
+811 LALAPLFRFFDG

-926 LDASVSNGV
+926 LDAAVSNGV
-935 MTLNKFEFEGG
+935 LTLNKFEFEGG

-952 VTGSVDLLSGRLN
+952 VTGTVELLSGKLN

>member
-12 LGVAALL
+12 LGVAVLL

-36 LPVAA
+36 LPVAG
-41 KITGYDIE
+41 KMTGYDIE

-65 KELKISWGNHYS
+65 KELKISGGDYCS
-77 YERNLQVGKLRMNM
+77 RELLVGKLRMNI
-91 RVLPLLFFRH
+91 RFLPLLFSRH
-101 VDISELEIVRMK
+101 VDIPELEIVRLK
-113 LSSSGWP
+113 LKSDGRR
-120 EAPEYQK
+120 EAPEYRK
-127 QGTPGE
+127 QGGAGAA
-133 LRVQKKRKRP
+133 RVRKKRKHP

-201 FSDAHVEG
+201 FSGAHVEG

-266 FRVFEANSVPVLN
+266 FRVFEANSVSVLN

-286 SLDDASGKLDI
+286 SLDDVSGKLDI

-427 VAKLLGVTGELPVK
+427 VAKLLGVTEKLPMK
-441 SGVATGFVDLDF
+441 SGMMTGSVNLDF
-453 LKPGMISASG
+453 LNSGMTSAAG
-463 TVELEQLTLSG
+463 TVDLEQLTLSG
-474 ERRTEPLD
+474 ERKSEPLD

-519 EFYEKFAKV
+519 ELYEKFAKV

-568 EHLIFTCVLPLE
+568 EHLLFASVPPE
-580 EEVERMKRGAFRKF
+580 DAERMKRGALRKF

-600 YRNSEETFA
+600 YRTSEETFA
-609 DEFSGSFALTDFTTE
+609 DEFSGSFALTDFSTE
-624 KLRNPFD
+624 KLRNPLA
-631 VQLTKEYQDNVEDT
+631 VQLSAEYQDNVEKT
-645 NNFRMKALRRDI
+645 KNFRMNALSRDV

-662 NVTENKKT
+662 NVTENKNP

-677 NPSGPLTV
+677 DSSGTLMV
-685 SSSFVDAERLQTIWQ
+685 SSSFVDAEKLQTIWQ

-713 TADKKPEST
+713 NADKKPVPAGT
-722 ESAKPVDFVAPVKSF
+722 AKSVDFVEPVKSV
-737 LTYFPFGSLRLKFAK
+737 LTCFPFGNLQLKLAK

-765 PLSVNRRKLQIE
+765 PLSVNRRTLQIE

-811 LALAPLFRLFDG
+811 FALAPLFRFFDG

-926 LDASVSNGV
+926 LDAAVSNGV
-935 MTLNKFEFEGG
+935 LTLNKFEFEGG

-952 VTGSVDLLSGRLN
+952 VTGSVELLSGRLN
-965 LDAMLELAQ
+965 LDAMLELAH
-974 TTIPLSVRGKLRKP
+974 TTIPLSVRGKLGKP

-999 ATSRLNLPVEADEVE
+999 ATSKLNLPVEADEVE

>member
-36 LPVAA
+36 LPVAG
-41 KITGYDIE
+41 KMTGYDIE

-65 KELKISWGNHYS
+65 KELKISGGDYCS
-77 YERNLQVGKLRMNM
+77 RELLVGKLRMNI
-91 RVLPLLFFRH
+91 RFLPLLFFRH
-101 VDISELEIVRMK
+101 VDIPELEIVRLK
-113 LSSSGWP
+113 LKSDGRR
-120 EAPEYQK
+120 EAPEYRK
-127 QGTPGE
+127 QGGAGAA
-133 LRVQKKRKRP
+133 RVRKKRKHP

-201 FSDAHVEG
+201 FSGAHVEG

-247 NATLN
+247 NAMLN
-252 LERKGSEVSVSDSH
+252 LERKGNEISVSDSH

-320 GVEATASLDV
+320 GVEVTASLNV
-330 DSAPGFKSVDVAGK
+330 DAAPGFKSVDVAGK
-344 VAMTADQ
+344 SLMTADQ

-427 VAKLLGVTGELPVK
+427 VAKLLGVTEKLPMK
-441 SGVATGFVDLDF
+441 SGMMTGSVNLDF
-453 LKPGMISASG
+453 LNSGMTSASG
-463 TVELEQLTLSG
+463 TVDLEQLTLSG
-474 ERRTEPLD
+474 ERKSEPLD

-568 EHLIFTCVLPLE
+568 EHLLFASVPPE
-580 EEVERMKRGAFRKF
+580 DAERMKRGALRKF

-624 KLRNPFD
+624 KLRNPLA
-631 VQLTKEYQDNVEDT
+631 VQLSAEYQDNVEKT
-645 NNFRMKALRRDI
+645 KNFRMNALSRDV

-662 NVTENKKT
+662 NVTENKNP

-677 NPSGPLTV
+677 DSSGTLMV
-685 SSSFVDAERLQTIWQ
+685 SSSFADAEKLQTIWQ

-713 TADKKPEST
+713 TADKKPVPAGT
-722 ESAKPVDFVAPVKSF
+722 AKSVDFVEPVKSV
-737 LTYFPFGSLRLKFAK
+737 LTCFPFGNLQLKLAK

-759 NLSVEG
+759 NLRVEG
-765 PLSVNRRKLQIE
+765 PLSVNRRTLQIE

-791 FMLAERDGDWY
+791 LMLAERDGDWY

-811 LALAPLFRLFDG
+811 LALAPLFRFFDG

-843 LTETELKRN
+843 LTETELKQN
-852 LNGTLRTS
+852 LNGTLKAS

-865 FPARNERTESFLNL
+865 FPARNERMESFLNL
-879 LTIPLKAVPQVEER
+879 LTIPLKSVPQVEER

-935 MTLNKFEFEGG
+935 LTLNKFEFEGG

-952 VTGSVDLLSGRLN
+952 VTGSVELLSGRLN
-965 LDAMLELAQ
+965 LDAMLELAH
-974 TTIPLSVRGKLRKP
+974 TTIPLSVRGKLGKP

-999 ATSRLNLPVEADEVE
+999 ATSKLNLPVEADEVE

>member
-36 LPVAA
+36 LPVAG
-41 KITGYDIE
+41 KMTGYDIE

-65 KELKISWGNHYS
+65 KELKISGGDYCS
-77 YERNLQVGKLRMNM
+77 RELLVGKLRMNI
-91 RVLPLLFFRH
+91 RFLPLLFSRH
-101 VDISELEIVRMK
+101 VDIPELEIVRLK
-113 LSSSGWP
+113 LKSDGRR
-120 EAPEYQK
+120 EAPEYRK
-127 QGTPGE
+127 QGGAGAA
-133 LRVQKKRKRP
+133 RVRKKRKHP

-201 FSDAHVEG
+201 FSGAHVEG

-247 NATLN
+247 NAMLN
-252 LERKGSEVSVSDSH
+252 LERKGNEISVSDSH

-279 AQAEGVF
+279 AQAEGMF
-286 SLDDASGKLDI
+286 LDDGSGKLDI
-297 QLRSVR
+297 QLHSVR

-320 GVEATASLDV
+320 GVEVTASLNV
-330 DSAPGFKSVDVAGK
+330 DTAPGFKSVDVAGK
-344 VAMTADQ
+344 SLMTADQ
-351 FAGESRKF
+351 FTGESRKF
-359 NSEFS
+359 NSAFT
-364 FKGAKNGDEFA
+364 FKGAKNGDEFF

-380 LSLQEPASSLN
+380 LALQEPASSLN
-391 LELSAPKQVVIL
+391 LELTAPKQVVIL

-415 VSVQMKKVNLST
+415 VSVQMKKVNLPA

-568 EHLIFTCVLPLE
+568 EHLLFASVPPE
-580 EEVERMKRGAFRKF
+580 DAERMKRGALRKF

-624 KLRNPFD
+624 KLRNPLA
-631 VQLTKEYQDNVEDT
+631 VQLSAEYQDNVEKT
-645 NNFRMKALRRDI
+645 KNFRMNALSRDV

-662 NVTENKKT
+662 NVTENKNP

-677 NPSGPLTV
+677 DSSGTLMV
-685 SSSFVDAERLQTIWQ
+685 SSSFADAEKLQTIWQ

-713 TADKKPEST
+713 TADKKPVPAGT
-722 ESAKPVDFVAPVKSF
+722 AKSVDFVEPVKSV
-737 LTYFPFGSLRLKFAK
+737 LTCFPFGNLQLKLAK

-759 NLSVEG
+759 NLSVKG
-765 PLSVNRRKLQIE
+765 PLSVNRRTLQIE

-811 LALAPLFRLFDG
+811 LALAPLFRFFDG
-823 NTAGVSGTL
+823 NTADVSGTL

-926 LDASVSNGV
+926 LDAAVSNGV
-935 MTLNKFEFEGG
+935 LTLNKFEFEGG

-952 VTGSVDLLSGRLN
+952 VTGSVELLSGRLN
-965 LDAMLELAQ
+965 LDAMLELAH
-974 TTIPLSVRGKLRKP
+974 TTIPLSVRGKLGKP

-999 ATSRLNLPVEADEVE
+999 ATSKLNLPVEADEVE

>member
-1 MTKKSKRILWI
+1 MTKKSKKILWI
-12 LGVAALL
+12 FGVAVLL
-19 IAIYNILLS
+19 TAIYNILLS
-28 APVVKSLW
+28 APVVKSFW

-120 EAPEYQK
+120 EALEYQK

-161 CGRTRYELSGIA
+161 CDGTRYELSGIA

-201 FSDAHVEG
+201 FSGAHVEG

-252 LERKGSEVSVSDSH
+252 LERKGNEISVSDSH

-279 AQAEGVF
+279 AQAEGMF
-286 SLDDASGKLDI
+286 LDDGSGKLDI

-320 GVEATASLDV
+320 GVETTASLDV

-364 FKGAKNGDEFA
+364 FKGAKNGDEFF

-427 VAKLLGVTGELPVK
+427 VAKLLGVTEKLPMK
-441 SGVATGFVDLDF
+441 SGMMTGSVNLDF
-453 LKPGMISASG
+453 LNSGMTSASG
-463 TVELEQLTLSG
+463 TVDLEQLTLSS

-482 LRSNFRL
+482 LRSNFQL

-568 EHLIFTCVLPLE
+568 EHLLFASVPPE
-580 EEVERMKRGAFRKF
+580 DAERMKRGALRKF

-624 KLRNPFD
+624 KLRNPLA
-631 VQLTKEYQDNVEDT
+631 VQLSAEYQDNVEDT
-645 NNFRMKALRRDI
+645 NNFRMKALWRNV

-677 NPSGPLTV
+677 NPSGSLTV
-685 SSSFVDAERLQTIWQ
+685 SSSFVDVERLQTIWQ
-700 SFQPSKPA
+700 SFQPSKSA

-713 TADKKPEST
+713 TADKKSESP
-722 ESAKPVDFVAPVKSF
+722 ESAKPADFVAPVKSF
-737 LTYFPFGSLRLKFAK
+737 LFYLPFGNLQLKFAK

-765 PLSVNRRKLQIE
+765 PLSVDWRKLQIK
-777 NMKISANDSPVALR
+777 NMKISVNDSPVALHL
-791 FMLAERDGDWY
+791 MLAELNDDWY
-802 YEGSLLGER
+802 YEGSLRGEK
-811 LALAPLFRLFDG
+811 LALAPLYRLFDG
-823 NTAGVSGTL
+823 NAAGVSGTL

-843 LTETELKRN
+843 LTETELKQN
-852 LNGTLRTS
+852 LNGTLKAS

-879 LTIPLKAVPQVEER
+879 LTIPLKSVPQVEER

-935 MTLNKFEFEGG
+935 LTLNKFEFEGG

-952 VTGSVDLLSGRLN
+952 VTGTVELLSGKLN

-1023 FRQFRKKRKRK
+1023 FKQFRKKRKKK

>member
-36 LPVAA
+36 LPVAG
-41 KITGYDIE
+41 KMTGYDIE

-65 KELKISWGNHYS
+65 KELKISGGDYCS
-77 YERNLQVGKLRMNM
+77 RELLVGKLRMNI
-91 RVLPLLFFRH
+91 RFLPLLFSRH
-101 VDISELEIVRMK
+101 VDIPELEIVRLK
-113 LSSSGWP
+113 LKSDGRR
-120 EAPEYQK
+120 EAPEYRK
-127 QGTPGE
+127 QGRAGAAR
-133 LRVQKKRKRP
+133 LRKKRKHP

-201 FSDAHVEG
+201 FSGAHVEG

-286 SLDDASGKLDI
+286 SFDDVSGKLDI

-427 VAKLLGVTGELPVK
+427 VAKLLGVTEKLPMK
-441 SGVATGFVDLDF
+441 SGMMTGSVNLDF
-453 LKPGMISASG
+453 LNSGMTSASG
-463 TVELEQLTLSG
+463 TVDLEQLTLSG
-474 ERRTEPLD
+474 ERKSEPLD

-568 EHLIFTCVLPLE
+568 EHLLFACVPPE
-580 EEVERMKRGAFRKF
+580 DAERMKRGALRKF

-600 YRNSEETFA
+600 YRTSEETFA

-624 KLRNPFD
+624 KLRNPLA
-631 VQLTKEYQDNVEDT
+631 VQLSAEYQDNVEKT
-645 NNFRMKALRRDI
+645 KNFRMNVLSRDV

-662 NVTENKKT
+662 NVTETKNP

-677 NPSGPLTV
+677 DSSGTLMV
-685 SSSFVDAERLQTIWQ
+685 SSSFADAEKLQTIWQ

-713 TADKKPEST
+713 TADKKPVPAGT
-722 ESAKPVDFVAPVKSF
+722 AKSVDFVVPVKSV
-737 LTYFPFGSLRLKFAK
+737 LTCFPFGNLQLKLAK

-765 PLSVNRRKLQIE
+765 PLSVNRRTLQIE
-777 NMKISANDSPVALR
+777 NMKISANDLPVALR

-811 LALAPLFRLFDG
+811 LALAPLFRFFDG

-860 VRNLS
+860 VRNFS

-926 LDASVSNGV
+926 LDAAVSNGV
-935 MTLNKFEFEGG
+935 LTLNKFEFEGG

-952 VTGSVDLLSGRLN
+952 VTGSVELLSGRLN
-965 LDAMLELAQ
+965 LDAMLELAH
-974 TTIPLSVRGKLRKP
+974 TTIPLSVRGKLGKP

-999 ATSRLNLPVEADEVE
+999 ATSKLNLPVEADEVE

>member
-36 LPVAA
+36 LPVAG
-41 KITGYDIE
+41 KMTGYDIE

-65 KELKISWGNHYS
+65 KELKISGGDYCS
-77 YERNLQVGKLRMNM
+77 RELLVGKLRMNI
-91 RVLPLLFFRH
+91 RFLPLLFSRH
-101 VDISELEIVRMK
+101 VDIPELEIVRLK
-113 LSSSGWP
+113 LKSDGRR
-120 EAPEYQK
+120 EAPEYRK
-127 QGTPGE
+127 QGRAGAA
-133 LRVQKKRKRP
+133 RVRKKRKHP

-201 FSDAHVEG
+201 FSGAHVEG

-252 LERKGSEVSVSDSH
+252 LERKGSEISVSDSH

-286 SLDDASGKLDI
+286 SLDDVSGKLDI

-427 VAKLLGVTGELPVK
+427 VAKLLGVTEKLPMK
-441 SGVATGFVDLDF
+441 SGMMTGSVNLDF
-453 LKPGMISASG
+453 LNSGMTSASG
-463 TVELEQLTLSG
+463 TVDLEQLTLSG
-474 ERRTEPLD
+474 ERKSEPLD

-568 EHLIFTCVLPLE
+568 EHLLFASVPPE
-580 EEVERMKRGAFRKF
+580 DAERMKRGALRKF

-624 KLRNPFD
+624 KLRNPLA
-631 VQLTKEYQDNVEDT
+631 VQLSAEYQDNVEKT
-645 NNFRMKALRRDI
+645 KNFRMNVLSRDV

-662 NVTENKKT
+662 NVTENKNP

-677 NPSGPLTV
+677 DSSGTLMV
-685 SSSFVDAERLQTIWQ
+685 SSSFADAEKLQTIWQ

-713 TADKKPEST
+713 TADKKPVPAGT
-722 ESAKPVDFVAPVKSF
+722 AKSVDFVEPVKSV
-737 LTYFPFGSLRLKFAK
+737 LTCFPFGNLQLKLAK

-765 PLSVNRRKLQIE
+765 PLSVNRRTLQIE

-811 LALAPLFRLFDG
+811 LALAPLFRFFDG

-914 EGKKNLRFDSGK
+914 EGKKNLRFDSGV
-926 LDASVSNGV
+926 LDAAVSNGV
-935 MTLNKFEFEGG
+935 LTLNKFEFEGG

-952 VTGSVDLLSGRLN
+952 VTGSVELLSGRLN
-965 LDAMLELAQ
+965 LDAMLELAH
-974 TTIPLSVRGKLRKP
+974 TTIPLSVRGKLGKP

-999 ATSRLNLPVEADEVE
+999 ATSKLNLPVEADEVE